1 MGNSYAG
8 QLKTTRFEEVLHNSI
23 EASLRSNSLVPRPIF
38 SQLYLEAEQQ
48 LSALEGGSRA
58 DNEEEEEEGD
68 GALEQNCPPN
78 PYQMHPRPKDAAPRT
93 EQTGERAASALKMV
107 KQMFKEENLTKA
119 GKDLRLVSIS
129 SEPIDIPAG
138 FLLVGAKSP
147 SLPDHLLV
155 CAVDKR
161 FLPDDNGHNA
171 LLGFSGNCV
180 GCGKKGFCYFTEFSN
195 HINLK
200 LTTQPKKQKHLK
212 YYLVRNAQGALTK
225 GPLICWKGSVVTTAP
240 AVGKRTVPQVA
251 SPETK
256 PGEWPPPQPSWLH
269 RSSDGE
275 GVGTLAVISA
285 PGSPAGRVLAS
296 EVIGR
301 CWGGAGADCQ
311 VCLFPAEF
319 RSRQASMGACS
330 SSLFPPLDS
339 SGPPAPFPGEPGLG
353 TTPSAPLGAP
363 QAGILSNSGPPKKR
377 HKGWSPESPS
387 ASDGGYP
394 QGAGNR
400 AKYESAGVTCMPQ
413 VGLVG
418 PASVT
423 FPVVASEEPV
433 SVPDNLLKIC
443 KAKPVIF
450 KGKYSNALGAEGHG
464 NFPYLCG
471 NLNDVVV
478 SPLLYTC
485 YQNSQ
490 SISRAYE
497 QYGAST
503 IQPISE
509 EMQLLLTVYY
519 LVQLDCVR
527 WTLGHSASP
536 QHCPAVWAGQALKPL
551 PPALSLPAADQVPLM
566 EDLEQI
572 FLRSWRES
580 HLTEIR
586 QYQQAP
592 PQPFPPAL
600 GAVAPVTSA
609 QLPWLAGLA
618 ASSCNDS
625 VHVIECTYS
634 LAEGLSE
641 MFRLLIEGKLAKTNY
656 VVIICA
662 CRSAAIDSCI
672 AVTGKYQARILSESL
687 LTPAEYQKEVNY
699 ELVTGK
705 VDSLGAF
712 FSTLC
717 PEGDIDILLDKFHQE
732 NQGLVSSSLAAS
744 SVSKSASLDVGEAP
758 ACTSYHLEPHRI
770 RPFQLAV
777 AQKLLS
783 HVCSIADSSTQ
794 NLDLGSFEKVDFL
807 ICIPP
812 SEVTYQQT
820 LFHVWH
826 SGVLLELGLEKEH
839 VTRQRVEQYVLKLDA
854 EAQTKFKSFLQ
865 HSFQNPHTLFVLIH
879 DHAHWDLVSSAVHN
893 LYSQSDPSVG
903 LVDRLLNCKEVKEA
917 PNIVTLHV
925 TSFPYALQT
934 QHTLVSPYNEIHW
947 PASYSDGVDLYP
959 ENRKYFGL
967 SEFIESTLSG
977 HSLPLLR
984 YDSSFEAMVTA
995 LGKRFPRL
1003 HSAVIR
1009 TFVLVQHYAA
1019 AMMAV
1024 SGLSQM
1030 KNYTSVETLEITQN
1044 LINSPKQ
1051 CPCGHGLMVLLRV
1064 PCSPLAAVA
1073 YERLAHV
1080 RARLALEEHFEIIL
1094 GNPASGI
1101 TIGKHFLKQLKVWQN
1116 IEDAEWR
1123 PQTYLELE
1131 GLPCIL
1137 IFSGM
1142 DPHGESLPRSL
1153 RYCDLRLINSSC
1165 LVRTALE
1172 QELGLAAYFVSS
1184 EPPLEKGAQTEAL
1197 ESDAEKLSS
1206 TDNEDE
1212 ELVTEGSTS
1221 EKRSPVKRE
1230 RSRSHDSASSSLS
1243 SKASSSAPCGESSAG
1258 PSQGERAWSP
1268 PPCGPSEEAK
1278 APGERQTLRAAGGPP
1293 SVISRHSPGLT
1304 PQLDPSLK
1312 SGQRGIQVSALSASS
1327 SGSASSPALP
1337 TAGPLVLQASQ
1348 CSMTKACRQPPVVF
1362 LPKLV
1367 YDMVTSTDG
1376 SGLPKAASLLPS
1388 HSVMWASSFRPL
1400 LSKTMTSTEQSLYY
1414 RQWTVPR
1421 PGHMDY
1427 GNRAEGRVDGFHPRR
1442 LLLSG
1447 PPQIG
1452 KTGAYLQFLS
1462 ILSRMLIRLTEVDV
1476 YDEEEININL
1486 REDSDWHYLQ
1496 LSDPWP
1502 DLELFKKL
1510 PFDYI
1515 IHDPK
1520 YEDAS
1525 LICSHHQSIK
1535 SEDRGTHRKPED
1547 LFVRRQTAR
1556 MRLSK
1561 FAAHNTYHHCEQCH
1575 QYMGFHPRCQLY
1587 ESTLHAFAFSY
1598 SMLGEEIQ
1606 LHFIIPKSKEHHFVF
1621 SQPGGQLESMRL
1633 PLVTDKSHEYIKSPT
1648 FTPTT
1653 GRHEHG
1659 LFNLYHAMDG
1669 ASHLHV
1675 LVVKEYE
1682 MAIYKK
1688 YWPNHIMLVLPSI
1701 FNSAGVGAAHFLI
1714 KELSYHNLELE
1725 RNRQEELG
1733 IKPQDIWPFIVI
1745 SDDSC
1750 VMWNVVDVDSG
1761 GERSRKNVFGLIELT
1776 DMTPASR
1783 HAFSIL
1789 TGTPPRQPARHVQGK
1804 AAAWPAQSA
1813 CRPGDVRLPPSSR
1826 EFSWSE
1832 RNVSLKHIMQHI
1844 EASPNITHYALIGMR
1859 KWSSKT
1865 GSREVREPFSRC
1877 HVHDFIVLNVDLTQ
1891 NVQYNQ
1897 NRFTCDDV
1905 DFNLRVHSAGLLLC
1919 RFNRFS
1925 VMKKQIA
1932 VGGHRSFHITSKVSD
1947 SPMAVVPA
1955 QYICAPDSRH
1965 TFLAAP
1971 AQLLLEKFL
1980 QHHSHCFFPLS
1991 LKNLGHPVLSVDCY
2005 LNLGS
2010 QISVCYVSSRPHS
2023 LNISCS
2029 DFVFSGLLLYLC
2041 DSFVGASFLKKFHF
2055 LKGATLCVICQ
2066 DRNSLRQTVVRLEL
2080 EDEWQFRL
2088 RDEFQTANA
2097 KEDRP
2102 LFFLTGRHI

>member
-23 EASLRSNSLVPRPIF
+23 EASLQSSSLLPRPVF

-48 LSALEGGSRA
+48 LSAPEGGSRV
-58 DNEEEEEEGD
+58 DNEEEEEEGE
-68 GALEQNCPPN
+68 GGLEQNCPPN
-78 PYQMHPRPKDAAPRT
+78 PYQMHPPPEGCCTTDGFC
-93 EQTGERAASALKMV
+93 Q
-107 KQMFKEENLTKA
+107 A

-129 SEPIDIPAG
+129 SEPIDVPAG

-225 GPLICWKGSVVTTAP
+225 GPLICWKGS
-240 AVGKRTVPQVA
+240 
-251 SPETK
+251 
-256 PGEWPPPQPSWLH
+256 
-269 RSSDGE
+269 
-275 GVGTLAVISA
+275 
-285 PGSPAGRVLAS
+285 
-296 EVIGR
+296 
-301 CWGGAGADCQ
+301 
-311 VCLFPAEF
+311 EF
-319 RSRQASMGACS
+319 RSRQTPASTCS
-330 SSLFPPLDS
+330 SSLFPPLES
-339 SGPPAPFPGEPGLG
+339 SGPLATFSSEPIPGTNPSVPMGAQQAGPASDHPSLTAAVGPAVFNGRDSTKHPQLVKNNLSAVPR
-353 TTPSAPLGAP
+353 PSAL
-363 QAGILSNSGPPKKR
+363 GILSNSGPPKKR

-387 ASDGGYP
+387 ATDSGYP
-394 QGAGNR
+394 QGGGNR
-400 AKYESAGVTCMPQ
+400 AKYESAGVSCMPQ

-423 FPVVASEEPV
+423 LPVVASGEPV

-450 KGKYSNALGAEGHG
+450 KGHG

-519 LVQLDCVR
+519 LVQL
-527 WTLGHSASP
+527 
-536 QHCPAVWAGQALKPL
+536 
-551 PPALSLPAADQVPLM
+551 
-566 EDLEQI
+566 
-572 FLRSWRES
+572 
-580 HLTEIR
+580 
-586 QYQQAP
+586 
-592 PQPFPPAL
+592 
-600 GAVAPVTSA
+600 
-609 QLPWLAGLA
+609 
-618 ASSCNDS
+618 
-625 VHVIECTYS
+625 
-634 LAEGLSE
+634 
-641 MFRLLIEGKLAKTNY
+641 
-656 VVIICA
+656 
-662 CRSAAIDSCI
+662 
-672 AVTGKYQARILSESL
+672 GKYQARILSESL
-687 LTPAEYQKEVNY
+687 LTPAEYQKEVDY

-732 NQGLVSSSLAAS
+732 NQGHISSSLTAS
-744 SVSKSASLDVGEAP
+744 SVTKSASLDVGGVP
-758 ACTSYHLEPHRI
+758 VCTSYNLEPHCI

-839 VTRQRVEQYVLKLDA
+839 MTKQRVEQYVLKLDA

-865 HSFQNPHTLFVLIH
+865 NSFQNPHTLFVLIH
-879 DHAHWDLVSSAVHN
+879 DHAHWDLLSSTVHN
-893 LYSQSDPSVG
+893 LYAQSDPSVG
-903 LVDRLLNCKEVKEA
+903 LVDRLLNCREVKEA
-917 PNIVTLHV
+917 ANIVTLHV

-934 QHTLVSPYNEIHW
+934 QHTLISPYNEIHW
-947 PASYSDGVDLYP
+947 PASYSNGVDLYP
-959 ENRKYFGL
+959 ENKKYFGL

-1094 GNPASGI
+1094 GNPSSGI
-1101 TIGKHFLKQLKVWQN
+1101 SVGKHFVKQLKMWQK

-1172 QELGLAAYFVSS
+1172 QELGLAAYFVSN
-1184 EPPLEKGAQTEAL
+1184 EAPLEKGARNDSL

-1212 ELVTEGSTS
+1212 ELVTDGSTS

-1230 RSRSHDSASSSLS
+1230 RSCSHDSASSSLS
-1243 SKASSSAPCGESSAG
+1243 SKASSSALCGESSAQPGG
-1258 PSQGERAWSP
+1258 PSQGERARSP
-1268 PPCGPSEEAK
+1268 QPCGPSEESR
-1278 APGERQTLRAAGGPP
+1278 APGERQRLRANRGPP
-1293 SVISRHSPGLT
+1293 SAISRHSPGLA
-1304 PQLDPSLK
+1304 PQPDCSLK
-1312 SGQRGIQVSALSASS
+1312 TSQRSIQVSVTSLSSQLSS
-1327 SGSASSPALP
+1327 SGSSSSCTVPAAS
-1337 TAGPLVLQASQ
+1337 TLVLQAPQ
-1348 CSMTKACRQPPVVF
+1348 CSMTKACQQPPIVF

-1367 YDMVTSTDG
+1367 YDMVTSTDS

-1421 PGHMDY
+1421 PSHMDY
-1427 GNRAEGRVDGFHPRR
+1427 GNRAEGRVDSFHPRR

-1476 YDEEEININL
+1476 YDEEEININF
-1486 REDSDWHYLQ
+1486 REESDWHYVQ

-1535 SEDRGTHRKPED
+1535 SEDRGMSRKPED
-1547 LFVRRQTAR
+1547 LYVRRHTAR

-1561 FAAHNTYHHCEQCH
+1561 YAAYNTYHHCEQCH
-1575 QYMGFHPRCQLY
+1575 QYMGFHPRYQLY

-1633 PLVTDKSHEYIKSPT
+1633 PLVTDKSHECIKSPT

-1733 IKPQDIWPFIVI
+1733 IRPQDIWPFIVI

-1750 VMWNVVDVDSG
+1750 VMWNVVDVDGG
-1761 GERSRKNVFGLIELT
+1761 GER
-1776 DMTPASR
+1776 
-1783 HAFSIL
+1783 
-1789 TGTPPRQPARHVQGK
+1789 
-1804 AAAWPAQSA
+1804 
-1813 CRPGDVRLPPSSR
+1813 SSR

-1859 KWSSKT
+1859 KWSSKA
-1865 GSREVREPFSRC
+1865 GSQEVREPFSRC
-1877 HVHDFIVLNVDLTQ
+1877 HVHDFVVLNVDLTQ

-1932 VGGHRSFHITSKVSD
+1932 VGGHRSFHITSKVAD
-1947 SPMAVVPA
+1947 NPMAIVPA
-1955 QYICAPDSRH
+1955 QYICAPDSKH

-1980 QHHSHCFFPLS
+1980 QHHSHRFFPLS
-1991 LKNLGHPVLSVDCY
+1991 LKNHGHPVLSVDCY

-2029 DFVFSGLLLYLC
+2029 DFLFSGLLLYLC
-2041 DSFVGASFLKKFHF
+2041 DSFVGAGFLKKFHF

>member
-1 MGNSYAG
+1 MCCLKRPAFCQQPPSSLLKMGNSYAG

-23 EASLRSNSLVPRPIF
+23 EASLRSNSLVPRPVF

-58 DNEEEEEEGD
+58 DNEDEEEEGE
-68 GALEQNCPPN
+68 GALEPTCPPN
-78 PYQMHPRPKDAAPRT
+78 PYQMHPPPEGCCTTDGFC
-93 EQTGERAASALKMV
+93 Q
-107 KQMFKEENLTKA
+107 A

-129 SEPIDIPAG
+129 SEPIDVPAG

-155 CAVDKR
+155 CAVDRR

-225 GPLICWKGSVVTTAP
+225 GPLICWKGS
-240 AVGKRTVPQVA
+240 
-251 SPETK
+251 
-256 PGEWPPPQPSWLH
+256 
-269 RSSDGE
+269 
-275 GVGTLAVISA
+275 
-285 PGSPAGRVLAS
+285 
-296 EVIGR
+296 
-301 CWGGAGADCQ
+301 
-311 VCLFPAEF
+311 EF
-319 RSRQASMGACS
+319 RSRQTAASTGS
-330 SSLFPPLDS
+330 SSVFPPAES
-339 SGPPAPFPGEPGLG
+339 SGPLATFSGEPIPG
-353 TTPSAPLGAP
+353 TTPSIPMGAQ
-363 QAGILSNSGPPKKR
+363 QAGAASEHPSLTAAVGPAVLNGKDSPKHQQLVKNDPSAMPRPSALGILSNSGPPKKR

-387 ASDGGYP
+387 TTDGGYS
-394 QGAGNR
+394 QGGGNR
-400 AKYESAGVTCMPQ
+400 AKHESAGMSCMPQ

-418 PASVT
+418 PAPVT
-423 FPVVASEEPV
+423 FPVVASGEPV

-450 KGKYSNALGAEGHG
+450 KGHG

-519 LVQLDCVR
+519 LVQL
-527 WTLGHSASP
+527 
-536 QHCPAVWAGQALKPL
+536 
-551 PPALSLPAADQVPLM
+551 AADQVPLM

-586 QYQQAP
+586 QYQQ
-592 PQPFPPAL
+592 PQPCPPAPS
-600 GAVAPVTSA
+600 AVAPVTSA

-625 VHVIECTYS
+625 VHIIECTYS

-641 MFRLLIEGKLAKTNY
+641 MFRLLVEGKLAKTNY
-656 VVIICA
+656 VVIVRA
-662 CRSAAIDSCI
+662 CRSPAIDSCV

-732 NQGLVSSSLAAS
+732 NQGHIPSSITAS
-744 SVSKSASLDVGEAP
+744 SVTKSASLDVGGAP
-758 ACTSYHLEPHRI
+758 ACTSYNLEPHHI

-839 VTRQRVEQYVLKLDA
+839 MTKQRVEQYVLKLDA

-865 HSFQNPHTLFVLIH
+865 NSFQNPHTLFVLIH

-893 LYSQSDPSVG
+893 LYSQSDPAVG
-903 LVDRLLNCKEVKEA
+903 LVDRLLNCREVKEA

-934 QHTLVSPYNEIHW
+934 QHTLISPYNEIHW
-947 PASYSDGVDLYP
+947 PASYSHGVDLYP
-959 ENRKYFGL
+959 ENKKYFGL

-1030 KNYTSVETLEITQN
+1030 KDYTSVETLEITQN

-1094 GNPASGI
+1094 GNPSSGI
-1101 TIGKHFLKQLKVWQN
+1101 TIGKHFVKQLKTWQK

-1172 QELGLAAYFVSS
+1172 QELGLAAYFVSN
-1184 EPPLEKGAQTEAL
+1184 EVPLEKGARNEPL

-1212 ELVTEGSTS
+1212 ELVTEGSIS

-1243 SKASSSAPCGESSAG
+1243 SKASSSAPCGESSAQPVA
-1258 PSQGERAWSP
+1258 PSQGERARSP
-1268 PPCGPSEEAK
+1268 QSCGPSEETR
-1278 APGERQTLRAAGGPP
+1278 APGDRQRPHASRGPP
-1293 SVISRHSPGLT
+1293 PVISRRSPGPT
-1304 PQLDPSLK
+1304 PQPDSGLRT
-1312 SGQRGIQVSALSASS
+1312 GQRSVQASVTVSSSQLSS
-1327 SGSASSPALP
+1327 SGSSSSSMTPA
-1337 TAGPLVLQASQ
+1337 AGTLVLQASQ
-1348 CSMTKACRQPPVVF
+1348 CSMSKACRQPPIVF

-1367 YDMVTSTDG
+1367 YDMVTATDS

-1421 PGHMDY
+1421 PSHMDY
-1427 GNRAEGRVDGFHPRR
+1427 GNRAEGRVDSFHPRR

-1486 REDSDWHYLQ
+1486 REESDWHYLQ

-1525 LICSHHQSIK
+1525 LICSHLQSIK
-1535 SEDRGTHRKPED
+1535 SEDRGMSRKPEE
-1547 LFVRRQTAR
+1547 LYVRRQTAR

-1561 FAAHNTYHHCEQCH
+1561 YAAYNTYHHCEQCH
-1575 QYMGFHPRCQLY
+1575 QYMGFHPRYQLY

-1750 VMWNVVDVDSG
+1750 VMWNVVDVDCG
-1761 GERSRKNVFGLIELT
+1761 GERSREL
-1776 DMTPASR
+1776 
-1783 HAFSIL
+1783 
-1789 TGTPPRQPARHVQGK
+1789 
-1804 AAAWPAQSA
+1804 
-1813 CRPGDVRLPPSSR
+1813 
-1826 EFSWSE
+1826 SWSE
-1832 RNVSLKHIMQHI
+1832 RNVSLKYIMQHI

-1865 GSREVREPFSRC
+1865 GSSEVREPFSRC
-1877 HVHDFIVLNVDLTQ
+1877 HVHDFLILNVDLTQ

-1897 NRFTCDDV
+1897 NRFMCDDV

-1947 SPMAVVPA
+1947 NAAAVVPA
-1955 QYICAPDSRH
+1955 QYICAPDSKH

-1971 AQLLLEKFL
+1971 AQLLLEKFF
-1980 QHHSHCFFPLS
+1980 QHHSHRFFPLS
-1991 LKNLGHPVLSVDCY
+1991 LKNHSHPVLSVDCY

-2029 DFVFSGLLLYLC
+2029 DFMFSGLLLYLC

>member
-8 QLKTTRFEEVLHNSI
+8 QLKSTRFEEVLHNSI
-23 EASLRSNSLVPRPIF
+23 EASLRSNTLVPRPIF

-48 LSALEGGSRA
+48 LSSLEGGGRV
-58 DNEEEEEEGD
+58 DNED
-68 GALEQNCPPN
+68 
-78 PYQMHPRPKDAAPRT
+78 
-93 EQTGERAASALKMV
+93 
-107 KQMFKEENLTKA
+107 EENEGEGGVEPSSPSNAYQLPPPPEGCCTTDGFCQA

-129 SEPIDIPAG
+129 KEPIEVPAG

-147 SLPDHLLV
+147 SLPGHLLV

-200 LTTQPKKQKHLK
+200 LSTQPKKQKHLK
-212 YYLVRNAQGALTK
+212 YYLARNAQGALTK
-225 GPLICWKGSVVTTAP
+225 GPLICWKGS
-240 AVGKRTVPQVA
+240 
-251 SPETK
+251 
-256 PGEWPPPQPSWLH
+256 
-269 RSSDGE
+269 
-275 GVGTLAVISA
+275 
-285 PGSPAGRVLAS
+285 
-296 EVIGR
+296 
-301 CWGGAGADCQ
+301 
-311 VCLFPAEF
+311 EF
-319 RSRQASMGACS
+319 RSRQNSTNTCS
-330 SSLFPPLDS
+330 SSLFPPLES
-339 SGPPAPFPGEPGLG
+339 SGSPAAFPSEPVPG
-353 TTPSAPLGAP
+353 TNPSVPVGAQ
-363 QAGILSNSGPPKKR
+363 QAGLASDHPSVTTATGPTVFNGKDSPKHPQLMKNSLSILPRPSSLGILPNSGPPKKR
-377 HKGWSPESPS
+377 HKGWSPESKS
-387 ASDGGYP
+387 STDGCFP
-394 QGAGNR
+394 QGSGNR
-400 AKYESAGVTCMPQ
+400 AKQEDTCIPYVPQ
-413 VGLVG
+413 PGLVG
-418 PASVT
+418 PASVA
-423 FPVVASEEPV
+423 FPVVASGEPV

-450 KGKYSNALGAEGHG
+450 KGHG

-471 NLNDVVV
+471 NLNDVVI

-490 SISRAYE
+490 SLSRAYE
-497 QYGAST
+497 QHGAST
-503 IQPISE
+503 MQPISE
-509 EMQLLLTVYY
+509 ETQLLLTVYY
-519 LVQLDCVR
+519 LVQL
-527 WTLGHSASP
+527 
-536 QHCPAVWAGQALKPL
+536 
-551 PPALSLPAADQVPLM
+551 AADQVPLM

-586 QYQQAP
+586 QHQQVP
-592 PQPFPPAL
+592 PQPFPPAP
-600 GAVAPVTSA
+600 GTAAPVTSA

-625 VHVIECTYS
+625 VHVIECAYS

-641 MFRLLIEGKLAKTNY
+641 MFRLLIEGKLSKTNY

-662 CRSAAIDSCI
+662 CRNTAIDSCI

-687 LTPAEYQKEVNY
+687 LSPAEYQREVHY

-712 FSTLC
+712 FSSLC

-732 NQGLVSSSLAAS
+732 NQGHVSSSFTAS
-744 SVSKSASLDVGEAP
+744 STKKSAVLDASGVP
-758 ACTSYHLEPHRI
+758 VCTSYHLEPRGV

-807 ICIPP
+807 ICTPP

-820 LFHVWH
+820 VFHVWH
-826 SGVLLELGLEKEH
+826 SGVLLELGLEKEP
-839 VTRQRVEQYVLKLDA
+839 VTKQRAEQHVLKLDT
-854 EAQTKFKSFLQ
+854 EAQARFQAFLQ
-865 HSFQNPHTLFVLIH
+865 NSFQNPHTLFVLIH

-893 LYSQSDPSVG
+893 IYSQSDPSVG
-903 LVDRLLNCKEVKEA
+903 LVDRLLNCREVKEA

-934 QHTLVSPYNEIHW
+934 QHTLISPYNEIHW
-947 PASYSDGVDLYP
+947 PISYSNGVDLYH
-959 ENRKYFGL
+959 ENKKYFGL
-967 SEFIESTLSG
+967 SEFIDATLSG

-1024 SGLSQM
+1024 SGLPQM
-1030 KNYTSVETLEITQN
+1030 KNHTSVETLEITQN
-1044 LINSPKQ
+1044 LLNSPKQ

-1080 RARLALEEHFEIIL
+1080 RARLCLEEHFEIIL
-1094 GNPASGI
+1094 GHPSSGI
-1101 TIGKHFLKQLKVWQN
+1101 TVGKHFVKQLKMWQK

-1172 QELGLAAYFVSS
+1172 QELGLAAYFVSNDI
-1184 EPPLEKGAQTEAL
+1184 PLEKGAKNEAL
-1197 ESDAEKLSS
+1197 ESDGEKLSS
-1206 TDNEDE
+1206 TDEDE
-1212 ELVTEGSTS
+1212 EAGMEGCFEAGSTS

-1230 RSRSHDSASSSLS
+1230 RSHSHDSASSSLS
-1243 SKASSSAPCGESSAG
+1243 SKASGSVLYGEPLVQVSG
-1258 PSQGERAWSP
+1258 PPQGELARSP
-1268 PPCGPSEEAK
+1268 PPCVPAEEGRT
-1278 APGERQTLRAAGGPP
+1278 PGEVQRLRVSQGPT
-1293 SVISRHSPGLT
+1293 VMNRHSPGLA
-1304 PQLDPSLK
+1304 PQPDSSLRT
-1312 SGQRGIQVSALSASS
+1312 GQRSLQVPAAPSSQLSSSS
-1327 SGSASSPALP
+1327 SGPSSTCAVS
-1337 TAGPLVLQASQ
+1337 TANVLVLQAPQ
-1348 CSMTKACRQPPVVF
+1348 CSMAKACRQPPIVF

-1367 YDMVTSTDG
+1367 YDMLVSTDS
-1376 SGLPKAASLLPS
+1376 SGLPKSASLLPS
-1388 HSVMWASSFRPL
+1388 PSVMWTSSFRPL

-1421 PGHMDY
+1421 PSHMDY
-1427 GNRAEGRVDGFHPRR
+1427 GNRAEGHVDSFHPRR

-1476 YDEEEININL
+1476 YDEEEINTSL
-1486 REDSDWHYLQ
+1486 QEESDWHYLQ
-1496 LSDPWP
+1496 LTDPWP
-1502 DLELFKKL
+1502 DLELFQKI

-1525 LICSHHQSIK
+1525 LICSHHRSIK
-1535 SEDRGTHRKPED
+1535 SEDREMSRKPED
-1547 LFVRRQTAR
+1547 LYVRRQTAR

-1561 FAAHNTYHHCEQCH
+1561 YAAYNTYHHCEQCH
-1575 QYMGFHPRCQLY
+1575 QYMGFHPHYQLY

-1633 PLVTDKSHEYIKSPT
+1633 PLVTDKNHECIKSPT

-1669 ASHLHV
+1669 ANHLHV

-1714 KELSYHNLELE
+1714 KELCYHNLELE

-1733 IKPQDIWPFIVI
+1733 VKPQDIWPFIVI

-1750 VMWNVVDVDSG
+1750 VMWNMADVDCA
-1761 GERSRKNVFGLIELT
+1761 GER
-1776 DMTPASR
+1776 
-1783 HAFSIL
+1783 
-1789 TGTPPRQPARHVQGK
+1789 
-1804 AAAWPAQSA
+1804 
-1813 CRPGDVRLPPSSR
+1813 SR

-1832 RNVSLKHIMQHI
+1832 RNVSLKYVMQHI

-1859 KWSSKT
+1859 KWASKT
-1865 GSREVREPFSRC
+1865 RSREVQEPFSRC
-1877 HVHDFIVLNVDLTQ
+1877 HVHDFIILNVDLTQ

-1925 VMKKQIA
+1925 VMKKQIV
-1932 VGGHRSFHITSKVSD
+1932 VGGHRSFHVTSKVSD
-1947 SPMAVVPA
+1947 SSVAIVPS
-1955 QYICAPDSRH
+1955 QYICAPDSKH

-1980 QHHSHCFFPLS
+1980 QYHSHRFFPLS
-1991 LKNLGHPVLSVDCY
+1991 LKNHSRPVLSVDCY
-2005 LNLGS
+2005 LNLGP

-2029 DFVFSGLLLYLC
+2029 DMTFSGLLLYLC
-2041 DSFVGASFLKKFHF
+2041 DSFVGANFLKKFHF

-2097 KEDRP
+2097 KEDKP
-2102 LFFLTGRHI
+2102 LFFLTGRHV

>member
-1 MGNSYAG
+1 
-8 QLKTTRFEEVLHNSI
+8 
-23 EASLRSNSLVPRPIF
+23 
-38 SQLYLEAEQQ
+38 
-48 LSALEGGSRA
+48 
-58 DNEEEEEEGD
+58 
-68 GALEQNCPPN
+68 
-78 PYQMHPRPKDAAPRT
+78 
-93 EQTGERAASALKMV
+93 
-107 KQMFKEENLTKA
+107 
-119 GKDLRLVSIS
+119 
-129 SEPIDIPAG
+129 
-138 FLLVGAKSP
+138 
-147 SLPDHLLV
+147 
-155 CAVDKR
+155 
-161 FLPDDNGHNA
+161 
-171 LLGFSGNCV
+171 
-180 GCGKKGFCYFTEFSN
+180 
-195 HINLK
+195 
-200 LTTQPKKQKHLK
+200 
-212 YYLVRNAQGALTK
+212 
-225 GPLICWKGSVVTTAP
+225 
-240 AVGKRTVPQVA
+240 
-251 SPETK
+251 
-256 PGEWPPPQPSWLH
+256 
-269 RSSDGE
+269 
-275 GVGTLAVISA
+275 
-285 PGSPAGRVLAS
+285 
-296 EVIGR
+296 
-301 CWGGAGADCQ
+301 
-311 VCLFPAEF
+311 
-319 RSRQASMGACS
+319 
-330 SSLFPPLDS
+330 
-339 SGPPAPFPGEPGLG
+339 
-353 TTPSAPLGAP
+353 
-363 QAGILSNSGPPKKR
+363 
-377 HKGWSPESPS
+377 
-387 ASDGGYP
+387 
-394 QGAGNR
+394 
-400 AKYESAGVTCMPQ
+400 MPQ

-418 PASVT
+418 PASVA
-423 FPVVASEEPV
+423 FPVVASGEPV

-450 KGKYSNALGAEGHG
+450 KGHGH
-464 NFPYLCG
+464 FPYLCG

-490 SISRAYE
+490 SISRAYG

-519 LVQLDCVR
+519 LVQL
-527 WTLGHSASP
+527 
-536 QHCPAVWAGQALKPL
+536 
-551 PPALSLPAADQVPLM
+551 
-566 EDLEQI
+566 
-572 FLRSWRES
+572 
-580 HLTEIR
+580 
-586 QYQQAP
+586 
-592 PQPFPPAL
+592 
-600 GAVAPVTSA
+600 
-609 QLPWLAGLA
+609 
-618 ASSCNDS
+618 
-625 VHVIECTYS
+625 
-634 LAEGLSE
+634 
-641 MFRLLIEGKLAKTNY
+641 
-656 VVIICA
+656 
-662 CRSAAIDSCI
+662 
-672 AVTGKYQARILSESL
+672 GKYQARILSESL

-732 NQGLVSSSLAAS
+732 NQGQISSSLTAS
-744 SVSKSASLDVGEAP
+744 SVTKSASLDVGGTP
-758 ACTSYHLEPHRI
+758 VCTSYHLEPHRI

-839 VTRQRVEQYVLKLDA
+839 MTKQTVEQYVLKLDA
-854 EAQTKFKSFLQ
+854 QAQTKFKSFLQ
-865 HSFQNPHTLFVLIH
+865 NSFQNPHTLFVLIH
-879 DHAHWDLVSSAVHN
+879 DHAHWDLVSSTVHD

-903 LVDRLLNCKEVKEA
+903 LVDRLLNCREVKEA
-917 PNIVTLHV
+917 PNVVMLHV

-934 QHTLVSPYNEIHW
+934 QHTLISPYNEIHW
-947 PASYSDGVDLYP
+947 PASYSNGVDLYP
-959 ENRKYFGL
+959 ENKKYFGL

-1009 TFVLVQHYAA
+1009 TFVLVQHYTA

-1094 GNPASGI
+1094 GNPSSGI
-1101 TIGKHFLKQLKVWQN
+1101 TIGKHFLKQLKMWQK

-1153 RYCDLRLINSSC
+1153 RYCDLRLMDSSC

-1184 EPPLEKGAQTEAL
+1184 EAPLEKGARSEAL

-1212 ELVTEGSTS
+1212 EVVTEGSTS

-1243 SKASSSAPCGESSAG
+1243 SKASGSARCGGSPAQAQPAG
-1258 PSQGERAWSP
+1258 PSRGDRARSP
-1268 PPCGPSEEAK
+1268 QPCGPAEEGR
-1278 APGERQTLRAAGGPP
+1278 APGERQRLRAGRGPP
-1293 SVISRHSPGLT
+1293 SVISGHGPGLA
-1304 PQLDPSLK
+1304 PQPDPGLK
-1312 SGQRGIQVSALSASS
+1312 TGQWSIQVSVPSSSS
-1327 SGSASSPALP
+1327 SGSSSSSAMPA
-1337 TAGPLVLQASQ
+1337 AGPLVLRAAQ
-1348 CSMTKACRQPPVVF
+1348 CSMTKACRRPPVVF

-1421 PGHMDY
+1421 PSHMDY
-1427 GNRAEGRVDGFHPRR
+1427 GSRAEGRVDGFHPRR

-1486 REDSDWHYLQ
+1486 REESDWHYLQ

-1525 LICSHHQSIK
+1525 LICSHHRSIK
-1535 SEDRGTHRKPED
+1535 SEDRGTRRKPED

-1561 FAAHNTYHHCEQCH
+1561 YAAYNTYHHCEQCH
-1575 QYMGFHPRCQLY
+1575 QYMGFHPRYQLY

-1606 LHFIIPKSKEHHFVF
+1606 LHFIIPKSKERHFVF
-1621 SQPGGQLESMRL
+1621 SQPGGQLASMRL

-1714 KELSYHNLELE
+1714 KELCYHNLELE

-1750 VMWNVVDVDSG
+1750 VMWNVVDVDCG
-1761 GERSRKNVFGLIELT
+1761 GER
-1776 DMTPASR
+1776 
-1783 HAFSIL
+1783 
-1789 TGTPPRQPARHVQGK
+1789 
-1804 AAAWPAQSA
+1804 
-1813 CRPGDVRLPPSSR
+1813 SR

-1865 GSREVREPFSRC
+1865 GSREVREPFTRC

-1891 NVQYNQ
+1891 NVQYGQ
-1897 NRFTCDDV
+1897 NRFMCDDV

-1932 VGGHRSFHITSKVSD
+1932 VGGHRSFPITSKVSD
-1947 SPMAVVPA
+1947 SPMAIVPA
-1955 QYICAPDSRH
+1955 QYICAPDSKH

-1980 QHHSHCFFPLS
+1980 QHHSHRFFPLS
-1991 LKNLGHPVLSVDCY
+1991 LKNHGHPVLSVDCY

-2023 LNISCS
+2023 LNVSCS
-2029 DFVFSGLLLYLC
+2029 DFLFSGLLLYLC
-2041 DSFVGASFLKKFHF
+2041 DSFVGAGFLKKFHF

-2066 DRNSLRQTVVRLEL
+2066 DRSSLRQTVVRLEL

-2102 LFFLTGRHI
+2102 LFLLTGRHL

>member
-23 EASLRSNSLVPRPIF
+23 EASLRSNNLVPRPIF

-48 LSALEGGSRA
+48 LSSLEAGSRA
-58 DNEEEEEEGD
+58 DNEEEEEEEEEEGSESSSPPVAYQVKPPPEGCCTTD
-68 GALEQNCPPN
+68 GFCQ
-78 PYQMHPRPKDAAPRT
+78 
-93 EQTGERAASALKMV
+93 
-107 KQMFKEENLTKA
+107 A

-129 SEPIDIPAG
+129 NEHIEVPSG

-147 SLPDHLLV
+147 NLPDHLLV

-212 YYLVRNAQGALTK
+212 YYLVRNAQGTLTK
-225 GPLICWKGSVVTTAP
+225 GSVICWKG
-240 AVGKRTVPQVA
+240 
-251 SPETK
+251 
-256 PGEWPPPQPSWLH
+256 
-269 RSSDGE
+269 
-275 GVGTLAVISA
+275 
-285 PGSPAGRVLAS
+285 
-296 EVIGR
+296 
-301 CWGGAGADCQ
+301 
-311 VCLFPAEF
+311 AEF
-319 RSRQASMGACS
+319 RGRQSSSSTCS
-330 SSLFPPLDS
+330 STSFQLPES
-339 SGPPAPFPGEPGLG
+339 SGLLGSTSSETLPAAN
-353 TTPSAPLGAP
+353 PSAPAGNQQTAAAVDHTPSTAAFSAAIYNGKESPKQQLVKNNLSALTRPSVLGT
-363 QAGILSNSGPPKKR
+363 LTNTGPPKKR

-387 ASDGGYP
+387 STETWNLQLNPQAPNRIKNDGGSLSSLP
-394 QGAGNR
+394 H
-400 AKYESAGVTCMPQ
+400 SA
-413 VGLVG
+413 LVG
-418 PASVT
+418 PASSPMVG
-423 FPVVASEEPV
+423 SGEPV

-450 KGKYSNALGAEGHG
+450 KGHG

-471 NLNDVVV
+471 NINDVIV
-478 SPLLYTC
+478 SPLLYAC
-485 YQNSQ
+485 YRNSQ
-490 SISRAYE
+490 SLSRAYE

-519 LVQLDCVR
+519 LVQL
-527 WTLGHSASP
+527 AS
-536 QHCPAVWAGQALKPL
+536 
-551 PPALSLPAADQVPLM
+551 DQVPLI

-572 FLRSWRES
+572 FMRSWRES
-580 HLTEIR
+580 HLSEIR
-586 QYQQAP
+586 QYQQAV
-592 PQPFPPAL
+592 PQTFPQVPSQIA
-600 GAVAPVTSA
+600 AVTSA

-625 VHVIECTYS
+625 VHIIECSYS
-634 LAEGLSE
+634 LSEGLSE
-641 MFRLLIEGKLAKTNY
+641 MFRLLIEGKLVKTNY

-662 CRSAAIDSCI
+662 NRNRAIDSCI
-672 AVTGKYQARILSESL
+672 VITGKYQARVLSESML
-687 LTPAEYQKEVNY
+687 SPSDYQKEVNY
-699 ELVTGK
+699 QLVTGK
-705 VDSLGAF
+705 VETLGSF

-717 PEGDIDILLDKFHQE
+717 PEGDIDLLLEKFYQE
-732 NQGLVSSSLAAS
+732 NQGHISSSL
-744 SVSKSASLDVGEAP
+744 SASVNKPTAMNGTGEAM
-758 ACTSYHLEPHRI
+758 CTSYEIERHQI

-783 HVCSIADSSTQ
+783 HICSIADSSTQ
-794 NLDLGSFEKVDFL
+794 NLDLGSFEKIDFL
-807 ICIPP
+807 ICVPP

-820 LFHVWH
+820 LFHLWH
-826 SGVLLELGLEKEH
+826 SGILLELGLEKEH
-839 VTRQRVEQYVLKLDA
+839 LTKQRVEQYVMKLDA
-854 EAQTKFKSFLQ
+854 EAQIKFKVFLQ
-865 HSFQNPHTLFVLIH
+865 NSMQNPHTLFVLIH
-879 DHAHWDLVSSAVHN
+879 DHAHWDLMSAMHS
-893 LYSQSDPSVG
+893 LYPQTDLSTG
-903 LVDRLLNCKEVKEA
+903 LVDRLLNCREVKEA

-934 QHTLVSPYNEIHW
+934 QHTHISPYNEIHW
-947 PASYSDGVDLYP
+947 PSSYSNGVDLYH
-959 ENRKYFGL
+959 ENKKYFGL

-977 HSLPLLR
+977 HSIPLLR
-984 YDSSFEAMVTA
+984 YDSSFEAMVMA

-1009 TFVLVQHYAA
+1009 TFVLIQHYSA

-1024 SGLSQM
+1024 CGLSQM

-1044 LINSPKQ
+1044 LINSSRQ
-1051 CPCGHGLMVLLRV
+1051 CPSGHGLMVVLRI
-1064 PCSPLAAVA
+1064 PCTPLAAVA
-1073 YERLAHV
+1073 YERLYNV
-1080 RARLALEEHFEIIL
+1080 RERLALEDNFEIIL
-1094 GNPASGI
+1094 GNPNSGI
-1101 TIGKHFLKQLKVWQN
+1101 TVGKRFVEQLKVWQK
-1116 IEDAEWR
+1116 IEDVDWR

-1142 DPHGESLPRSL
+1142 DPQGESLPRSL
-1153 RYCDLRLINSSC
+1153 RYCDLRLINSSS
-1165 LVRTALE
+1165 LVRTTLE

-1184 EPPLEKGAQTEAL
+1184 EIHTEKAVVNDVL
-1197 ESDAEKLSS
+1197 ESDPEKLSS

-1212 ELVTEGSTS
+1212 EITMEGSTS
-1221 EKRSPVKRE
+1221 EKRSTMKRE
-1230 RSRSHDSASSSLS
+1230 RSCSHDSASSSLS
-1243 SKASSSAPCGESSAG
+1243 SKASSKTLRSSLESSPLTAAGDTAKSPHHVLSNSSEETTNNSERQKQKVDKGAQTTISKHLPSVTEQPDTKQNIKSAQISITSSSSSPFSSSTSSSAPTHNSFIL
-1258 PSQGERAWSP
+1258 
-1268 PPCGPSEEAK
+1268 
-1278 APGERQTLRAAGGPP
+1278 QT
-1293 SVISRHSPGLT
+1293 
-1304 PQLDPSLK
+1304 
-1312 SGQRGIQVSALSASS
+1312 
-1327 SGSASSPALP
+1327 
-1337 TAGPLVLQASQ
+1337 SQ
-1348 CSMTKACRQPPVVF
+1348 CSMTKASKQPPIVF

-1367 YDMVTSTDG
+1367 YDIITSTDS
-1376 SGLPKAASLLPS
+1376 SGLPKSSSLLPY

-1400 LSKTMTSTEQSLYY
+1400 MSKMMTCTEQSLYY
-1414 RQWTVPR
+1414 RQWTVPK
-1421 PGHMDY
+1421 PIHMDY
-1427 GNRAEGRVDGFHPRR
+1427 NNRTEGRMDTFHPRR

-1476 YDEEEININL
+1476 YDEEEININIK
-1486 REDSDWHYLQ
+1486 EESDQCYHQ
-1496 LSDPWP
+1496 PGDMWP
-1502 DLELFKKL
+1502 ALETFKKM
-1510 PFDYI
+1510 PFDYT

-1525 LICSHHQSIK
+1525 LICSKVQTIN
-1535 SEDRGTHRKPED
+1535 SEDRSVSRRQED
-1547 LFVRRQTAR
+1547 MYTRRQTTR

-1561 FAAHNTYHHCEQCH
+1561 YAAYNTYHHCEQCH
-1575 QYMGFHPRCQLY
+1575 QYMGFNPRYQIY

-1621 SQPGGQLESMRL
+1621 SQPGRQLESMRL
-1633 PLVTDKSHEYIKSPT
+1633 PLVTDKSEDYIKSPT

-1750 VMWNVVDVDSG
+1750 VMWNAVEVDCSG
-1761 GERSRKNVFGLIELT
+1761 DRKSGFT
-1776 DMTPASR
+1776 WT
-1783 HAFSIL
+1783 
-1789 TGTPPRQPARHVQGK
+1789 
-1804 AAAWPAQSA
+1804 
-1813 CRPGDVRLPPSSR
+1813 
-1826 EFSWSE
+1826 E
-1832 RNVSLKHIMQHI
+1832 RNVSLKQILQHV
-1844 EASPNITHYALIGMR
+1844 EGTPNVTHYALIGMR

-1865 GSREVREPFSRC
+1865 NSAEINEPFSCC
-1877 HVHDFIVLNVDLTQ
+1877 HVHDFIMLNVDLTQ

-1905 DFNLRVHSAGLLLC
+1905 DFNLRVHSAGLLIC
-1919 RFNRFS
+1919 RFNHFS

-1932 VGGHRSFHITSKVSD
+1932 VGGQRSFHIKSKVSD
-1947 SPMAVVPA
+1947 TPVSICPA
-1955 QYICAPDSRH
+1955 QYICAPDSKH

-1971 AQLLLEKFL
+1971 AQLLLEKYL
-1980 QHHSHCFFPLS
+1980 QYHSHRFFPLS
-1991 LKNLGHPVLSVDCY
+1991 LKNYSHPVLSVDCY
-2005 LNLGS
+2005 LNLGP
-2010 QISVCYVSSRPHS
+2010 QIAVCYVSSRPHS
-2023 LNISCS
+2023 LNISS
-2029 DFVFSGLLLYLC
+2029 SGLTFSGLLLYLC
-2041 DSFVGASFLKKFHF
+2041 DSFVVASFLKKFHF

>member
-23 EASLRSNSLVPRPIF
+23 EASLRSNNLVPRPIF

-48 LSALEGGSRA
+48 LAALEGGSRV
-58 DNEEEEEEGD
+58 DNEEEEEEGE
-68 GALEQNCPPN
+68 GGLETNSPPN
-78 PYQMHPRPKDAAPRT
+78 PFQLHPPPEGCCTTDGFC
-93 EQTGERAASALKMV
+93 Q
-107 KQMFKEENLTKA
+107 A

-129 SEPIDIPAG
+129 NEPIDVPVG

-171 LLGFSGNCV
+171 LLG
-180 GCGKKGFCYFTEFSN
+180 
-195 HINLK
+195 
-200 LTTQPKKQKHLK
+200 
-212 YYLVRNAQGALTK
+212 
-225 GPLICWKGSVVTTAP
+225 
-240 AVGKRTVPQVA
+240 
-251 SPETK
+251 
-256 PGEWPPPQPSWLH
+256 
-269 RSSDGE
+269 
-275 GVGTLAVISA
+275 
-285 PGSPAGRVLAS
+285 
-296 EVIGR
+296 
-301 CWGGAGADCQ
+301 
-311 VCLFPAEF
+311 
-319 RSRQASMGACS
+319 
-330 SSLFPPLDS
+330 
-339 SGPPAPFPGEPGLG
+339 
-353 TTPSAPLGAP
+353 
-363 QAGILSNSGPPKKR
+363 ILSNSGPPKKR

-387 ASDGGYP
+387 APDGGYP
-394 QGAGNR
+394 QGGGNR
-400 AKYESAGVTCMPQ
+400 AKYESAGVSCVPQ

-423 FPVVASEEPV
+423 FPVVASGEPV

-450 KGKYSNALGAEGHG
+450 KGHG

-490 SISRAYE
+490 SVSRAYE
-497 QYGAST
+497 QYGASA

-519 LVQLDCVR
+519 LVQL
-527 WTLGHSASP
+527 
-536 QHCPAVWAGQALKPL
+536 
-551 PPALSLPAADQVPLM
+551 AADQVPLM

-592 PQPFPPAL
+592 PQPFPPAPS
-600 GAVAPVTSA
+600 AAAPVTSA
-609 QLPWLAGLA
+609 QLPWLASLA

-625 VHVIECTYS
+625 VHVIECAYS

-641 MFRLLIEGKLAKTNY
+641 MFRLLVEGKLAKTNY

-732 NQGLVSSSLAAS
+732 NQGHISSSLTAS
-744 SVSKSASLDVGEAP
+744 SVTKAASLDVSGTP
-758 ACTSYHLEPHRI
+758 VCTSYHLEPHSI

-839 VTRQRVEQYVLKLDA
+839 MTKQRVEQYVLKLDA
-854 EAQTKFKSFLQ
+854 EAQTKFKAFLQ
-865 HSFQNPHTLFVLIH
+865 NSFQNPHTLFVLIH
-879 DHAHWDLVSSAVHN
+879 DHAHWDLVSAVHN

-903 LVDRLLNCKEVKEA
+903 LVDRLLNCREVKEA

-934 QHTLVSPYNEIHW
+934 QHTLISPYNEIHW
-947 PASYSDGVDLYP
+947 PASCSNGVDLYH
-959 ENRKYFGL
+959 ENKKYFGL

-1019 AMMAV
+1019 ALMAV
-1024 SGLSQM
+1024 SGLPQM

-1044 LINSPKQ
+1044 LLNSPKQ

-1094 GNPASGI
+1094 GSPSSGV
-1101 TIGKHFLKQLKVWQN
+1101 TVGKHFVKQLRMWQK
-1116 IEDAEWR
+1116 IEDVEWR

-1172 QELGLAAYFVSS
+1172 QELGLAAYFVSN
-1184 EPPLEKGAQTEAL
+1184 EVPLEKGARNEAL

-1212 ELVTEGSTS
+1212 ELGTEGSTL
-1221 EKRSPVKRE
+1221 EKRSPMKRE
-1230 RSRSHDSASSSLS
+1230 RSHSHDSASSSLS
-1243 SKASSSAPCGESSAG
+1243 SKASGSALGGESSAQPTG
-1258 PSQGERAWSP
+1258 LPQGEHARSP
-1268 PPCGPSEEAK
+1268 QPCGPTEEGR
-1278 APGERQTLRAAGGPP
+1278 APGEKQRPRASQGPP
-1293 SVISRHSPGLT
+1293 SAISRHSPGLT
-1304 PQLDPSLK
+1304 PQPDCSLK
-1312 SGQRGIQVSALSASS
+1312 TSQRSVQVSVTSSCSQLSSS
-1327 SGSASSPALP
+1327 SGSSSSSVAPA
-1337 TAGPLVLQASQ
+1337 AGMWVLQASQ
-1348 CSMTKACRQPPVVF
+1348 CSLTKACRQPPIVF

-1367 YDMVTSTDG
+1367 YDMVVSTDS

-1388 HSVMWASSFRPL
+1388 PSVMWASSFRPL

-1421 PGHMDY
+1421 PNHMDY

-1462 ILSRMLIRLTEVDV
+1462 VLSRMLVRLTEVDV

-1486 REDSDWHYLQ
+1486 REESDWHYLQ

-1525 LICSHHQSIK
+1525 LICSHYQSIK
-1535 SEDRGTHRKPED
+1535 SEDRGMSRKPED
-1547 LFVRRQTAR
+1547 LYVRRQTAR

-1561 FAAHNTYHHCEQCH
+1561 YAAYNTYHHCEQCH
-1575 QYMGFHPRCQLY
+1575 QYMGFHPRYQLY

-1750 VMWNVVDVDSG
+1750 VMWNVVDVDSA
-1761 GERSRKNVFGLIELT
+1761 GER
-1776 DMTPASR
+1776 
-1783 HAFSIL
+1783 
-1789 TGTPPRQPARHVQGK
+1789 
-1804 AAAWPAQSA
+1804 
-1813 CRPGDVRLPPSSR
+1813 SR

-1844 EASPNITHYALIGMR
+1844 EAAPNITHYALLGLR

-1865 GSREVREPFSRC
+1865 RASEVREPFSRC
-1877 HVHDFIVLNVDLTQ
+1877 HVHNFIILNVDLTQ

-1897 NRFTCDDV
+1897 NRFLCDDV

-1925 VMKKQIA
+1925 VMKKQIV

-1947 SPMAVVPA
+1947 NSAAVVPA
-1955 QYICAPDSRH
+1955 QYICAPDSKH

-1980 QHHSHCFFPLS
+1980 QHHSHHFFPLS
-1991 LKNLGHPVLSVDCY
+1991 LKNHDHPVLSVDCY

-2029 DFVFSGLLLYLC
+2029 DLLFSGLLLYLC

-2066 DRNSLRQTVVRLEL
+2066 DRSSLRQTVVRLEL

-2097 KEDRP
+2097 REDRP

>member
-23 EASLRSNSLVPRPIF
+23 EASLRSNNLVPRPIF

-48 LSALEGGSRA
+48 LSSLEAGSRA
-58 DNEEEEEEGD
+58 DNEEEEEEEEEEGS
-68 GALEQNCPPN
+68 ESSSPVS
-78 PYQMHPRPKDAAPRT
+78 YQMKPPPEGCCTTDGFC
-93 EQTGERAASALKMV
+93 Q
-107 KQMFKEENLTKA
+107 A

-129 SEPIDIPAG
+129 NEHIEVPSG

-212 YYLVRNAQGALTK
+212 YYLVRNAQGTLTK
-225 GPLICWKGSVVTTAP
+225 GSVICWKG
-240 AVGKRTVPQVA
+240 
-251 SPETK
+251 
-256 PGEWPPPQPSWLH
+256 
-269 RSSDGE
+269 
-275 GVGTLAVISA
+275 
-285 PGSPAGRVLAS
+285 
-296 EVIGR
+296 
-301 CWGGAGADCQ
+301 
-311 VCLFPAEF
+311 AEF
-319 RSRQASMGACS
+319 RGRQSSSSTCS
-330 SSLFPPLDS
+330 STSFQVPES
-339 SGPPAPFPGEPGLG
+339 SGSTSSEPLPAAN
-353 TTPSAPLGAP
+353 PSAPAGTQQTAAAIDHIPSTAAYSSAVYNGKESPKQQLVKNNLSALTRPSVLGS
-363 QAGILSNSGPPKKR
+363 LTNTGPPKKR

-387 ASDGGYP
+387 STETWNLQLNLQAPNRIKNDGGSLSSLP
-394 QGAGNR
+394 H
-400 AKYESAGVTCMPQ
+400 SA
-413 VGLVG
+413 LVG
-418 PASVT
+418 PASSPMVG
-423 FPVVASEEPV
+423 SGEPV

-450 KGKYSNALGAEGHG
+450 KGHG

-471 NLNDVVV
+471 NVNDVIV

-485 YQNSQ
+485 YKNSQ
-490 SISRAYE
+490 SLSRAYE

-503 IQPISE
+503 MQPISE

-519 LVQLDCVR
+519 LVQL
-527 WTLGHSASP
+527 AS
-536 QHCPAVWAGQALKPL
+536 
-551 PPALSLPAADQVPLM
+551 DQVPLI

-572 FLRSWRES
+572 FMRSWRES
-580 HLTEIR
+580 HLSEIR
-586 QYQQAP
+586 QYQQTI
-592 PQPFPPAL
+592 PQTFPQMPSQIA
-600 GAVAPVTSA
+600 AVTSA

-625 VHVIECTYS
+625 VHIIECSYS

-641 MFRLLIEGKLAKTNY
+641 MFKLLIEGKLVKTNY

-662 CRSAAIDSCI
+662 NRNRAIDSCI
-672 AVTGKYQARILSESL
+672 VITGKYQARVLSESML
-687 LTPAEYQKEVNY
+687 SPSDYQKEVNY
-699 ELVTGK
+699 QLVTGK
-705 VDSLGAF
+705 VDTLGSF
-712 FSTLC
+712 FSALC
-717 PEGDIDILLDKFHQE
+717 SEGDIDLLLEKFYQE
-732 NQGLVSSSLAAS
+732 NQGHISSSL
-744 SVSKSASLDVGEAP
+744 SASVNKPTTMNGSGA
-758 ACTSYHLEPHRI
+758 AVCTSYEIERHQI

-783 HVCSIADSSTQ
+783 HICSIADSSTQ
-794 NLDLGSFEKVDFL
+794 NLDLGSFEKIDFL
-807 ICIPP
+807 ICVPP

-820 LFHVWH
+820 LFHLWH
-826 SGVLLELGLEKEH
+826 SGILLELGLEKEQL
-839 VTRQRVEQYVLKLDA
+839 TKQRVEQYVMKLDA
-854 EAQTKFKSFLQ
+854 EAQIKFKVFLQ
-865 HSFQNPHTLFVLIH
+865 NSMQNPHTLFVLIH
-879 DHAHWDLVSSAVHN
+879 DHAHWDLMSAMHS
-893 LYSQSDPSVG
+893 LYPQTDLSTG
-903 LVDRLLNCKEVKEA
+903 LVDRLLNCREVKEA

-934 QHTLVSPYNEIHW
+934 QHTHISPYNEIHW
-947 PASYSDGVDLYP
+947 PSSYSNGVDLYH
-959 ENRKYFGL
+959 ENKKYFGL

-977 HSLPLLR
+977 HSIPLLR
-984 YDSSFEAMVTA
+984 YDSSFEAMVMA

-1009 TFVLVQHYAA
+1009 TFVLIQHYSA

-1024 SGLSQM
+1024 CGLSQM

-1044 LINSPKQ
+1044 LINSSRQ
-1051 CPCGHGLMVLLRV
+1051 CPSGHGLMVVLRI
-1064 PCSPLAAVA
+1064 PCTPLAAVA
-1073 YERLAHV
+1073 YERLYNV
-1080 RARLALEEHFEIIL
+1080 RERLALEDNFEIIL
-1094 GNPASGI
+1094 GNPNSGI
-1101 TIGKHFLKQLKVWQN
+1101 TVGKRFVEQLKVWQK
-1116 IEDAEWR
+1116 IEDVDWR

-1142 DPHGESLPRSL
+1142 DPQGESLPRSL
-1153 RYCDLRLINSSC
+1153 RYCDLRLINSSS
-1165 LVRTALE
+1165 LVRTTLE

-1184 EPPLEKGAQTEAL
+1184 EIHTEKAVVNDVL
-1197 ESDAEKLSS
+1197 ESDLEKLSS

-1212 ELVTEGSTS
+1212 EIATEGSTS
-1221 EKRSPVKRE
+1221 EKRSPMKRE
-1230 RSRSHDSASSSLS
+1230 RSRSHDSVSSSLS
-1243 SKASSSAPCGESSAG
+1243 SKASSKTLRLSLLRDTAKSPHHIQSNNTEETANNYEKQKQKVDKGAQTTTSKHLPSVAEQSDTKQNIKSAQISITSSSSSPFSSSTSSSAPTHNSFIL
-1258 PSQGERAWSP
+1258 
-1268 PPCGPSEEAK
+1268 
-1278 APGERQTLRAAGGPP
+1278 QT
-1293 SVISRHSPGLT
+1293 
-1304 PQLDPSLK
+1304 
-1312 SGQRGIQVSALSASS
+1312 
-1327 SGSASSPALP
+1327 
-1337 TAGPLVLQASQ
+1337 SQ
-1348 CSMTKACRQPPVVF
+1348 CSMTKASKQPPIVF

-1367 YDMVTSTDG
+1367 YDIITSTDS
-1376 SGLPKAASLLPS
+1376 SGLPKSSSLLPY

-1400 LSKTMTSTEQSLYY
+1400 MSKMMTCTEQSLYY
-1414 RQWTVPR
+1414 RQWTVPK
-1421 PGHMDY
+1421 PIHMDY
-1427 GNRAEGRVDGFHPRR
+1427 NNRTEGRMDTFHPRR

-1462 ILSRMLIRLTEVDV
+1462 ILSRMLIRLTEVDL
-1476 YDEEEININL
+1476 YDEEEINTNIK
-1486 REDSDWHYLQ
+1486 EESDQYCHQ
-1496 LSDPWP
+1496 PGNMWP
-1502 DLELFKKL
+1502 DLEAFKKI
-1510 PFDYI
+1510 PFDYT

-1525 LICSHHQSIK
+1525 LICSKVQTINREDK
-1535 SEDRGTHRKPED
+1535 SMSRRQEDMYT
-1547 LFVRRQTAR
+1547 RRQTTR

-1561 FAAHNTYHHCEQCH
+1561 YAAYNTYHHCEQCH
-1575 QYMGFHPRCQLY
+1575 QYVGFNPRYQIY

-1621 SQPGGQLESMRL
+1621 SQPGRQLESMRL
-1633 PLVTDKSHEYIKSPT
+1633 PLVTDKSEDYIKSPT

-1750 VMWNVVDVDSG
+1750 VMWNAVEVDFSG
-1761 GERSRKNVFGLIELT
+1761 DRKSDYT
-1776 DMTPASR
+1776 WT
-1783 HAFSIL
+1783 
-1789 TGTPPRQPARHVQGK
+1789 
-1804 AAAWPAQSA
+1804 
-1813 CRPGDVRLPPSSR
+1813 
-1826 EFSWSE
+1826 E
-1832 RNVSLKHIMQHI
+1832 RNVSLKQILQHI
-1844 EASPNITHYALIGMR
+1844 EATPNVTHYALIGMR

-1865 GSREVREPFSRC
+1865 NSAQIKEPFSCC
-1877 HVHDFIVLNVDLTQ
+1877 HVHDFIMLNVDLTQ

-1905 DFNLRVHSAGLLLC
+1905 DFNLRVHSAGLLIC
-1919 RFNRFS
+1919 RFNHFS

-1932 VGGHRSFHITSKVSD
+1932 VGGQRSFHIKSKVSD
-1947 SPMAVVPA
+1947 TPVSISPA
-1955 QYICAPDSRH
+1955 QYICAPDSKH

-1971 AQLLLEKFL
+1971 AQLLLEKYL
-1980 QHHSHCFFPLS
+1980 QYHSHRFFPLS
-1991 LKNLGHPVLSVDCY
+1991 LKNYSHPVLSVDCY
-2005 LNLGS
+2005 LNLGP
-2010 QISVCYVSSRPHS
+2010 QIAVCYVSSRPHS
-2023 LNISCS
+2023 LNISS
-2029 DFVFSGLLLYLC
+2029 SGLSFSGLLLYLC
-2041 DSFVGASFLKKFHF
+2041 DSFVVASFLKKFHF

>member
-23 EASLRSNSLVPRPIF
+23 EASLRSNNLVPRPIF

-48 LSALEGGSRA
+48 LSSLEAGSRA
-58 DNEEEEEEGD
+58 DNEEEEEEEEEEGS
-68 GALEQNCPPN
+68 ESSSPPFS
-78 PYQMHPRPKDAAPRT
+78 YQMKPPPEGCCTTDGFC
-93 EQTGERAASALKMV
+93 Q
-107 KQMFKEENLTKA
+107 A

-129 SEPIDIPAG
+129 NEHIEVPSG

-147 SLPDHLLV
+147 NLPDHLLV

-161 FLPDDNGHNA
+161 FLPDDNGRNA

-225 GPLICWKGSVVTTAP
+225 GSVICWKG
-240 AVGKRTVPQVA
+240 
-251 SPETK
+251 
-256 PGEWPPPQPSWLH
+256 
-269 RSSDGE
+269 
-275 GVGTLAVISA
+275 
-285 PGSPAGRVLAS
+285 
-296 EVIGR
+296 
-301 CWGGAGADCQ
+301 
-311 VCLFPAEF
+311 AEF
-319 RSRQASMGACS
+319 RGRQSSSSTCS
-330 SSLFPPLDS
+330 STLFQLPEGSGLSGSTS
-339 SGPPAPFPGEPGLG
+339 SELLPAAN
-353 TTPSAPLGAP
+353 PSAPAGTQQTAAAIDHIPSTAAFSSAVYNGKESPKQQLVKNNLSALTRPSVLGT
-363 QAGILSNSGPPKKR
+363 LTNSGPPKKR

-387 ASDGGYP
+387 STETWNLQLNPQVPNRIKNDGGSLSSLP
-394 QGAGNR
+394 H
-400 AKYESAGVTCMPQ
+400 SA
-413 VGLVG
+413 LVG
-418 PASVT
+418 PASSPMVG
-423 FPVVASEEPV
+423 SGEPV

-450 KGKYSNALGAEGHG
+450 KGHG

-471 NLNDVVV
+471 NINDVIV

-485 YQNSQ
+485 YRNSQ
-490 SISRAYE
+490 SLSRAYE

-519 LVQLDCVR
+519 LVQL
-527 WTLGHSASP
+527 AS
-536 QHCPAVWAGQALKPL
+536 
-551 PPALSLPAADQVPLM
+551 DQVPLI

-572 FLRSWRES
+572 FMRSWRES
-580 HLTEIR
+580 HLSEIR
-586 QYQQAP
+586 QYQQAI
-592 PQPFPPAL
+592 PQTFPQVPSQI
-600 GAVAPVTSA
+600 APVTSA

-625 VHVIECTYS
+625 VHIIECSYS

-641 MFRLLIEGKLAKTNY
+641 MFKLLIEGKLIKTNY

-662 CRSAAIDSCI
+662 SRNRAIDSCI
-672 AVTGKYQARILSESL
+672 VITGKYQARVLSESM
-687 LTPAEYQKEVNY
+687 LTPSDYQKEVNY
-699 ELVTGK
+699 QLVTGK
-705 VDSLGAF
+705 VETLGSF

-717 PEGDIDILLDKFHQE
+717 PEGDIDLLLEKFYQE
-732 NQGLVSSSLAAS
+732 NQGHISSSL
-744 SVSKSASLDVGEAP
+744 SASVNKPTAVNGTGAA
-758 ACTSYHLEPHRI
+758 ACTSYEIERHQI

-783 HVCSIADSSTQ
+783 HICSIADSSTQ
-794 NLDLGSFEKVDFL
+794 NLDLGSFEKIDFL
-807 ICIPP
+807 ICVPP

-820 LFHVWH
+820 LFHLWH
-826 SGVLLELGLEKEH
+826 SGILLELGLEKEH
-839 VTRQRVEQYVLKLDA
+839 LTKQRVEQYVMKLDA
-854 EAQTKFKSFLQ
+854 EAQIKFKVFLQ
-865 HSFQNPHTLFVLIH
+865 NSMQNPHTLFVLIH
-879 DHAHWDLVSSAVHN
+879 DHAHWDLMSAMHS
-893 LYSQSDPSVG
+893 LYPQTELSTG
-903 LVDRLLNCKEVKEA
+903 LVDRLLNCREVKEA

-934 QHTLVSPYNEIHW
+934 QHTHISPYNEIHW
-947 PASYSDGVDLYP
+947 PSSYSNGVDLYH
-959 ENRKYFGL
+959 ENKKYFGL

-977 HSLPLLR
+977 HSIPLLR
-984 YDSSFEAMVTA
+984 YDSSFEAMVMA

-1009 TFVLVQHYAA
+1009 TFVLIQHYSA

-1024 SGLSQM
+1024 CGLSQM

-1044 LINSPKQ
+1044 LINSSRQ
-1051 CPCGHGLMVLLRV
+1051 CPSGHGLMVVLRI
-1064 PCSPLAAVA
+1064 PCTPLAAVA
-1073 YERLAHV
+1073 YERLYNV
-1080 RARLALEEHFEIIL
+1080 RERLALEDNFEIIL
-1094 GNPASGI
+1094 GNPNSGI
-1101 TIGKHFLKQLKVWQN
+1101 TIGKHFVEQLKVWQK
-1116 IEDAEWR
+1116 IEDVDWR

-1142 DPHGESLPRSL
+1142 DPQGESLPRSL
-1153 RYCDLRLINSSC
+1153 RYCDLRLINSSS
-1165 LVRTALE
+1165 LVRTTLE

-1184 EPPLEKGAQTEAL
+1184 EIHTEKAVVNDVL
-1197 ESDAEKLSS
+1197 ESDPEKLSS

-1212 ELVTEGSTS
+1212 EIATEGSTS
-1221 EKRSPVKRE
+1221 EKRSPMKRE

-1243 SKASSSAPCGESSAG
+1243 SKASITAFCSESSPPLIAAGDTAKSPHQVLSNSAEETTNNYERQKQKVDKGAQTTISKHLPPVTEQLDTKQNIKSAQISITSSSSSPFSSSSSSSAPTHNSFIL
-1258 PSQGERAWSP
+1258 
-1268 PPCGPSEEAK
+1268 
-1278 APGERQTLRAAGGPP
+1278 QT
-1293 SVISRHSPGLT
+1293 
-1304 PQLDPSLK
+1304 
-1312 SGQRGIQVSALSASS
+1312 
-1327 SGSASSPALP
+1327 
-1337 TAGPLVLQASQ
+1337 SQ
-1348 CSMTKACRQPPVVF
+1348 CSMTKASKQPPIVF

-1367 YDMVTSTDG
+1367 YDIITSTDS
-1376 SGLPKAASLLPS
+1376 SGLPKSSSLLPY

-1400 LSKTMTSTEQSLYY
+1400 MSKMMTCTEQSLYY
-1414 RQWTVPR
+1414 RQWTVPK
-1421 PGHMDY
+1421 PIHMDY
-1427 GNRAEGRVDGFHPRR
+1427 NNRNEGRMDTFHPRR

-1476 YDEEEININL
+1476 YDEEEININIK
-1486 REDSDWHYLQ
+1486 EESDQYYHQ
-1496 LSDPWP
+1496 PGDMWP
-1502 DLELFKKL
+1502 DLETFKKM
-1510 PFDYI
+1510 PFDYT

-1525 LICSHHQSIK
+1525 LICSKLQTIS
-1535 SEDRGTHRKPED
+1535 SEDRSMSRRQED
-1547 LFVRRQTAR
+1547 MYTRRQTTR

-1561 FAAHNTYHHCEQCH
+1561 YAAYNTYHHCEQCH
-1575 QYMGFHPRCQLY
+1575 QYMGFNPRYQLY

-1621 SQPGGQLESMRL
+1621 SQPGRQLESMRL
-1633 PLVTDKSHEYIKSPT
+1633 PLVTDKSEDYIKSPT

-1750 VMWNVVDVDSG
+1750 VMWNAVEVDCSG
-1761 GERSRKNVFGLIELT
+1761 DRKSDYT
-1776 DMTPASR
+1776 WT
-1783 HAFSIL
+1783 
-1789 TGTPPRQPARHVQGK
+1789 
-1804 AAAWPAQSA
+1804 
-1813 CRPGDVRLPPSSR
+1813 
-1826 EFSWSE
+1826 E
-1832 RNVSLKHIMQHI
+1832 RNVSLKQILQHI
-1844 EASPNITHYALIGMR
+1844 EATPNVTHYALIGMR

-1865 GSREVREPFSRC
+1865 NSAEIKEPFSCC
-1877 HVHDFIVLNVDLTQ
+1877 HVHDFIMLNVDLTQ

-1905 DFNLRVHSAGLLLC
+1905 DFNLRVHSAGLLIC
-1919 RFNRFS
+1919 RFNHFS

-1932 VGGHRSFHITSKVSD
+1932 VGGQRSFHIKSKVSD
-1947 SPMAVVPA
+1947 TPVSISPA
-1955 QYICAPDSRH
+1955 QYICAPDSKH

-1971 AQLLLEKFL
+1971 AQLLLEKYL
-1980 QHHSHCFFPLS
+1980 QYHSHRFFPLS
-1991 LKNLGHPVLSVDCY
+1991 LKNYSHPVLSVDCY
-2005 LNLGS
+2005 LNLGP
-2010 QISVCYVSSRPHS
+2010 QIAVCYVSSRPHS
-2023 LNISCS
+2023 LNISS
-2029 DFVFSGLLLYLC
+2029 SGLTFSGLLLYLC
-2041 DSFVGASFLKKFHF
+2041 DSFVVASFLKKFHF

>member
-1 MGNSYAG
+1 MQKGGKLEFHFPEQNRRRNMSRSNRKRKESRKMGNSYAG

-23 EASLRSNSLVPRPIF
+23 EASLRSNNLVPRPVF

-48 LSALEGGSRA
+48 LSSLEAGSRV
-58 DNEEEEEEGD
+58 DNEEEEEEEDEEEGS
-68 GALEQNCPPN
+68 ESSSPPIA
-78 PYQMHPRPKDAAPRT
+78 YQMKPPPEGCCTTDGFC
-93 EQTGERAASALKMV
+93 Q
-107 KQMFKEENLTKA
+107 A

-129 SEPIDIPAG
+129 NEQLEVPSG
-138 FLLVGAKSP
+138 FLLVGVKSP
-147 SLPDHLLV
+147 NLPDHLLV

-161 FLPDDNGHNA
+161 FLPDDQGRNA

-180 GCGKKGFCYFTEFSN
+180 GCSKKGFCYFTEFSN

-212 YYLVRNAQGALTK
+212 YYLVRNAQGTLTK
-225 GPLICWKGSVVTTAP
+225 GSAICWKG
-240 AVGKRTVPQVA
+240 
-251 SPETK
+251 
-256 PGEWPPPQPSWLH
+256 
-269 RSSDGE
+269 
-275 GVGTLAVISA
+275 
-285 PGSPAGRVLAS
+285 
-296 EVIGR
+296 
-301 CWGGAGADCQ
+301 
-311 VCLFPAEF
+311 AEF
-319 RSRQASMGACS
+319 RSRQS
-330 SSLFPPLDS
+330 SSSARSNTLFQPPENTGSAVAVTSEPVLAAAHPGVQAGTHQMASDHLPSTVCYPVYNGKESPQQHSVKNNIS
-339 SGPPAPFPGEPGLG
+339 SVTRPSVLG
-353 TTPSAPLGAP
+353 TLT
-363 QAGILSNSGPPKKR
+363 NSGPPKKR

-387 ASDGGYP
+387 SNEAWHLQPNPQITNRNKNEGG
-394 QGAGNR
+394 GG
-400 AKYESAGVTCMPQ
+400 G
-413 VGLVG
+413 GLSCLPHGTMVG
-418 PASVT
+418 PVSSSVVT
-423 FPVVASEEPV
+423 SGEPV
-433 SVPDNLLKIC
+433 SVPDNLLKIY
-443 KAKPVIF
+443 KAKPVLF
-450 KGKYSNALGAEGHG
+450 KGHG

-471 NLNDVVV
+471 NLNDVIV

-485 YQNSQ
+485 YKNSQ
-490 SISRAYE
+490 SLSRAYE

-503 IQPISE
+503 IQPISD

-519 LVQLDCVR
+519 LVQL
-527 WTLGHSASP
+527 AS
-536 QHCPAVWAGQALKPL
+536 
-551 PPALSLPAADQVPLM
+551 DQVPLI

-572 FLRSWRES
+572 FMRSWRES
-580 HLTEIR
+580 HLSEIR
-586 QYQQAP
+586 QYQQAI
-592 PQPFPPAL
+592 PQAFPQVP
-600 GAVAPVTSA
+600 GPIAPVTTA

-625 VHVIECTYS
+625 VHIIECSYS

-641 MFRLLIEGKLAKTNY
+641 MFKMLIEGNLVKTNY

-662 CRSAAIDSCI
+662 CRNRAIDSCI
-672 AVTGKYQARILSESL
+672 AVTGKYQARILSESM
-687 LTPAEYQKEVNY
+687 LTPTEYQKEVSY

-705 VDSLGAF
+705 VDALGAF

-717 PEGDIDILLDKFHQE
+717 PDGDVDVLLDKFCQE
-732 NQGLVSSSLAAS
+732 NRGRISSSLPAS
-744 SVSKSASLDVGEAP
+744 VNKPSTLDVTGTAGC
-758 ACTSYHLEPHRI
+758 ASYNFERHRI

-807 ICIPP
+807 ICVPP

-820 LFHVWH
+820 LFHLWH

-839 VTRQRVEQYVLKLDA
+839 LTKQRVEQYVVKLDT
-854 EAQTKFKSFLQ
+854 EAQTKFKTFLQ
-865 HSFQNPHTLFVLIH
+865 NSMQNPHTLFVLIH
-879 DHAHWDLVSSAVHN
+879 DHAHWDLVSAVHS
-893 LYSQSDPSVG
+893 LYPQSDPAAG
-903 LVDRLLNCKEVKEA
+903 LVDRLLNCREVKEA

-934 QHTLVSPYNEIHW
+934 QHTRISPYNEIHW
-947 PASYSDGVDLYP
+947 PSLYNNGADLYH
-959 ENRKYFGL
+959 ENKKYYGL
-967 SEFIESTLSG
+967 SEFVESTLSG

-984 YDSSFEAMVTA
+984 YDSSFEAMVMA

-1009 TFVLVQHYAA
+1009 TFVLVQHYSA

-1024 SGLSQM
+1024 CGLSQM
-1030 KNYTSVETLEITQN
+1030 KNYTTVETLEITQN
-1044 LINSPKQ
+1044 LINSSRQ
-1051 CPCGHGLMVLLRV
+1051 CRSGHGLMVVLRI
-1064 PCSPLAAVA
+1064 PCIPLAAVA
-1073 YERLAHV
+1073 YERLNHV
-1080 RARLALEEHFEIIL
+1080 REKLALEDHFEIIL
-1094 GNPASGI
+1094 GNPNSGI
-1101 TIGKHFLKQLKVWQN
+1101 TIGKHFVEQLKIWQK
-1116 IEDAEWR
+1116 IEDAEWS

-1142 DPHGESLPRSL
+1142 DPQGESLPRSL

-1184 EPPLEKGAQTEAL
+1184 ETSPEKVVSNDVL
-1197 ESDAEKLSS
+1197 ESDPEKLSS

-1212 ELVTEGSTS
+1212 ETVTEGSTS
-1221 EKRSPVKRE
+1221 EKRSPVQRE
-1230 RSRSHDSASSSLS
+1230 RSGSHDSAASSLS
-1243 SKASSSAPCGESSAG
+1243 SKTSSTAFCSETSPPSVTAGDTGKSTHQMLSSSTEESVNNSEKQRPKTDKDSKSNAKTTQTSITSSSASPFSS
-1258 PSQGERAWSP
+1258 S
-1268 PPCGPSEEAK
+1268 
-1278 APGERQTLRAAGGPP
+1278 
-1293 SVISRHSPGLT
+1293 
-1304 PQLDPSLK
+1304 
-1312 SGQRGIQVSALSASS
+1312 SASS
-1327 SGSASSPALP
+1327 APTHSSF
-1337 TAGPLVLQASQ
+1337 VLQAPQ
-1348 CSMTKACRQPPVVF
+1348 CSMTKVSQQPPIVY

-1367 YDMVTSTDG
+1367 YDIVTSADST
-1376 SGLPKAASLLPS
+1376 GLPKSSSLLPY

-1400 LSKTMTSTEQSLYY
+1400 MSKMMTCTEQSLYY
-1414 RQWTVPR
+1414 RQWTVPK
-1421 PGHMDY
+1421 PIHMDY
-1427 GNRAEGRVDGFHPRR
+1427 NNRNEGRMDTFHPRR

-1447 PPQIG
+1447 PPQVCNRNRIG

-1476 YDEEEININL
+1476 YDEEEINTGL
-1486 REDSDWHYLQ
+1486 KEESGQYYHQPGDA
-1496 LSDPWP
+1496 WP
-1502 DLELFKKL
+1502 DFETMKKM
-1510 PFDYI
+1510 PFDYT

-1525 LICSHHQSIK
+1525 LICSRVLIK
-1535 SEDRGTHRKPED
+1535 NEDRSANRKQED
-1547 LFVRRQTAR
+1547 LYMRRQTTR

-1561 FAAHNTYHHCEQCH
+1561 YAAYNTYHHCEQCH
-1575 QYMGFHPRCQLY
+1575 QYMGFNPRYQLY

-1621 SQPGGQLESMRL
+1621 SHPGRQLESMRL
-1633 PLVTDKSHEYIKSPT
+1633 PLVTDKSQDYIKSPT

-1750 VMWNVVDVDSG
+1750 VMWNAVEIDCS
-1761 GERSRKNVFGLIELT
+1761 GERKSEYT
-1776 DMTPASR
+1776 WT
-1783 HAFSIL
+1783 
-1789 TGTPPRQPARHVQGK
+1789 
-1804 AAAWPAQSA
+1804 
-1813 CRPGDVRLPPSSR
+1813 
-1826 EFSWSE
+1826 E
-1832 RNVSLKHIMQHI
+1832 RNVSLKQILQHI
-1844 EASPNITHYALIGMR
+1844 ESTPNVTHYALIGMR

-1865 GSREVREPFSRC
+1865 KSGEIKEPFSCC
-1877 HVHDFIVLNVDLTQ
+1877 HIHDFVMLNVDLTQ

-1897 NRFTCDDV
+1897 NRFMCDDV
-1905 DFNLRVHSAGLLLC
+1905 DFNLRAHSAGLLIC
-1919 RFNRFS
+1919 QFNRFS

-1932 VGGHRSFHITSKVSD
+1932 LGGQRSFHIKSKVSD
-1947 SPMAVVPA
+1947 NPVSIAPA
-1955 QYICAPDSRH
+1955 QYICAPDSKH

-1971 AQLLLEKFL
+1971 AQLLLEKYL
-1980 QHHSHCFFPLS
+1980 QYHSHRFFPLS
-1991 LKNLGHPVLSVDCY
+1991 LKNYCHPVLSVDCY
-2005 LNLGS
+2005 LNLGP
-2010 QISVCYVSSRPHS
+2010 QIAICYVSSRPHS
-2023 LNISCS
+2023 LNVSCS
-2029 DFVFSGLLLYLC
+2029 EMVFSGLLLYLC
-2041 DSFVGASFLKKFHF
+2041 DSFVVASFLKKFHF

-2097 KEDRP
+2097 KEDKP

>member
-1 MGNSYAG
+1 MLSMGNSYAG

-23 EASLRSNSLVPRPIF
+23 EASLRSNNLVPRPIF

-48 LSALEGGSRA
+48 LSSLEAGSRA
-58 DNEEEEEEGD
+58 DNEEEEEEEEEEEGSESSSPPVSYQVKPPPEGCCTTD
-68 GALEQNCPPN
+68 GFCQ
-78 PYQMHPRPKDAAPRT
+78 
-93 EQTGERAASALKMV
+93 
-107 KQMFKEENLTKA
+107 A

-129 SEPIDIPAG
+129 NEHIEVPSG

-147 SLPDHLLV
+147 NLPDHLLV

-161 FLPDDNGHNA
+161 FLPDDNGRNA

-225 GPLICWKGSVVTTAP
+225 GSVICWKG
-240 AVGKRTVPQVA
+240 
-251 SPETK
+251 
-256 PGEWPPPQPSWLH
+256 
-269 RSSDGE
+269 
-275 GVGTLAVISA
+275 
-285 PGSPAGRVLAS
+285 
-296 EVIGR
+296 
-301 CWGGAGADCQ
+301 
-311 VCLFPAEF
+311 AEF
-319 RSRQASMGACS
+319 RGRQSLASNCS
-330 SSLFPPLDS
+330 STLFQLPES
-339 SGPPAPFPGEPGLG
+339 SGLSGSTSSEPLPPAN
-353 TTPSAPLGAP
+353 PSAPAGTQQTAAAVDPTPSTAAFSSAVYNGKESPKKQLMKNNLSALTRPSVLGTLTNP
-363 QAGILSNSGPPKKR
+363 GPPKKR

-387 ASDGGYP
+387 STETWNFQLNPQASNRIKNDGGSLSSLP
-394 QGAGNR
+394 H
-400 AKYESAGVTCMPQ
+400 SA
-413 VGLVG
+413 LVG
-418 PASVT
+418 PASSPMVG
-423 FPVVASEEPV
+423 SGEPV
-433 SVPDNLLKIC
+433 SVPDNLMKIC

-450 KGKYSNALGAEGHG
+450 KGHG

-471 NLNDVVV
+471 NINDVIV

-485 YQNSQ
+485 YRNSQ
-490 SISRAYE
+490 SLSRAYE

-503 IQPISE
+503 MQPISE

-519 LVQLDCVR
+519 LVQL
-527 WTLGHSASP
+527 
-536 QHCPAVWAGQALKPL
+536 
-551 PPALSLPAADQVPLM
+551 AADQVPLI

-572 FLRSWRES
+572 FMRSWRES
-580 HLTEIR
+580 HLSEIR
-586 QYQQAP
+586 QYQQAV
-592 PQPFPPAL
+592 PQAFPP
-600 GAVAPVTSA
+600 VPSHITPVTSA

-625 VHVIECTYS
+625 VHIIECSYS

-641 MFRLLIEGKLAKTNY
+641 MFKLLIEGKLMKTNY

-662 CRSAAIDSCI
+662 SRNRAIDSCI
-672 AVTGKYQARILSESL
+672 VITGKYQARVLSESML
-687 LTPAEYQKEVNY
+687 SPSDYQKEVSY
-699 ELVTGK
+699 QLVTGK
-705 VDSLGAF
+705 VETLGSF

-717 PEGDIDILLDKFHQE
+717 PEGDIDLLLEKFYQE
-732 NQGLVSSSLAAS
+732 NQGHISSSLSS
-744 SVSKSASLDVGEAP
+744 SVNKPTAVNGAG
-758 ACTSYHLEPHRI
+758 AAVCTSYEIERHQI

-783 HVCSIADSSTQ
+783 HICSIADSSTQ
-794 NLDLGSFEKVDFL
+794 NLDLGSFEKIDFL
-807 ICIPP
+807 ICVPP

-820 LFHVWH
+820 LFHLWH
-826 SGVLLELGLEKEH
+826 SGILLELGLEKEH
-839 VTRQRVEQYVLKLDA
+839 LTKQRVEQYVMKLDA
-854 EAQTKFKSFLQ
+854 EAQIKFKIFLQ
-865 HSFQNPHTLFVLIH
+865 NSMQNPHTLFVLIH
-879 DHAHWDLVSSAVHN
+879 DHAHWDLMSAMHS
-893 LYSQSDPSVG
+893 LYPQAELSTG
-903 LVDRLLNCKEVKEA
+903 LVDRLLNCREVKEA

-934 QHTLVSPYNEIHW
+934 QHTHISPYNEIHW
-947 PASYSDGVDLYP
+947 PSSYSNGVDLYH
-959 ENRKYFGL
+959 ENKKYFGL

-977 HSLPLLR
+977 HSIPLLR
-984 YDSSFEAMVTA
+984 YDSSFEAMVMA

-1009 TFVLVQHYAA
+1009 TFVLIQHYSA

-1024 SGLSQM
+1024 CGLSQM

-1044 LINSPKQ
+1044 LINSSRQ
-1051 CPCGHGLMVLLRV
+1051 CPSGHGLMVVLRI
-1064 PCSPLAAVA
+1064 PCIPLAAVA
-1073 YERLAHV
+1073 YERLYNV
-1080 RARLALEEHFEIIL
+1080 RERLALEDNFEIIL
-1094 GNPASGI
+1094 GNPNSGI
-1101 TIGKHFLKQLKVWQN
+1101 TIGKHFVEQLKIWQK
-1116 IEDAEWR
+1116 IEDVDWR

-1142 DPHGESLPRSL
+1142 DPQGESLPRSL
-1153 RYCDLRLINSSC
+1153 RYCDLRLINSSS
-1165 LVRTALE
+1165 LVRTSLE

-1184 EPPLEKGAQTEAL
+1184 EIHTEKAVVNDVL
-1197 ESDAEKLSS
+1197 ESDPEKLSS

-1212 ELVTEGSTS
+1212 EIATEGSTS
-1221 EKRSPVKRE
+1221 EKRSPMKRE

-1243 SKASSSAPCGESSAG
+1243 SKASTFCTESSPPQALSNSTEETTNNYERQKQKVDKGAQTTISKHLPPVTEQLDMKQNIKSTQVSITSSSSPPFSSSSSSSAPTHNSFIL
-1258 PSQGERAWSP
+1258 
-1268 PPCGPSEEAK
+1268 
-1278 APGERQTLRAAGGPP
+1278 QT
-1293 SVISRHSPGLT
+1293 
-1304 PQLDPSLK
+1304 
-1312 SGQRGIQVSALSASS
+1312 
-1327 SGSASSPALP
+1327 
-1337 TAGPLVLQASQ
+1337 SQ
-1348 CSMTKACRQPPVVF
+1348 CSMTKASKQPPIVF

-1367 YDMVTSTDG
+1367 YDIITSTDS
-1376 SGLPKAASLLPS
+1376 SGLPKSSSLLPY

-1400 LSKTMTSTEQSLYY
+1400 MSKMMTCTEQSLYY
-1414 RQWTVPR
+1414 RQWTVPK
-1421 PGHMDY
+1421 PIHMDY
-1427 GNRAEGRVDGFHPRR
+1427 NNRNEGRMDTFHPRR

-1476 YDEEEININL
+1476 YDEEEININIK
-1486 REDSDWHYLQ
+1486 EESDQYYHQ
-1496 LSDPWP
+1496 PGDMWP
-1502 DLELFKKL
+1502 DLESFKKM
-1510 PFDYI
+1510 PFDYT

-1525 LICSHHQSIK
+1525 LICSKLQTIN
-1535 SEDRGTHRKPED
+1535 SEDRSMS
-1547 LFVRRQTAR
+1547 RRQEDMYTCRQTTR

-1561 FAAHNTYHHCEQCH
+1561 YAAYNTYHHCEQCH
-1575 QYMGFHPRCQLY
+1575 QYMGFNPRYQIY

-1621 SQPGGQLESMRL
+1621 SQPGRQLESMRL
-1633 PLVTDKSHEYIKSPT
+1633 PLVTDKSEDYIKSPT

-1750 VMWNVVDVDSG
+1750 VMWNAVEVNCSG
-1761 GERSRKNVFGLIELT
+1761 DRKSDYT
-1776 DMTPASR
+1776 WT
-1783 HAFSIL
+1783 
-1789 TGTPPRQPARHVQGK
+1789 
-1804 AAAWPAQSA
+1804 
-1813 CRPGDVRLPPSSR
+1813 
-1826 EFSWSE
+1826 E
-1832 RNVSLKHIMQHI
+1832 RNVSLKQILQHI
-1844 EASPNITHYALIGMR
+1844 EATPNVTHYALIGMR

-1865 GSREVREPFSRC
+1865 NSAEIKEPFSCC
-1877 HVHDFIVLNVDLTQ
+1877 HVHDFLMLNVDLTQ

-1905 DFNLRVHSAGLLLC
+1905 DFNLRVHSAGLLIC
-1919 RFNRFS
+1919 RFNHFN

-1932 VGGHRSFHITSKVSD
+1932 VGGQRSFHIKSKVSD
-1947 SPMAVVPA
+1947 TPVSISPA
-1955 QYICAPDSRH
+1955 QYICAPDSKH

-1971 AQLLLEKFL
+1971 AQLLLEKYL
-1980 QHHSHCFFPLS
+1980 QYHSHRFFPLS
-1991 LKNLGHPVLSVDCY
+1991 LKNYSHPVLSVDCY
-2005 LNLGS
+2005 LNLGP
-2010 QISVCYVSSRPHS
+2010 QIAVCYVSSRPHS
-2023 LNISCS
+2023 LNISS
-2029 DFVFSGLLLYLC
+2029 SGLTFSGLLLYLC
-2041 DSFVGASFLKKFHF
+2041 DSFVVASFLKKFHF

>member
-23 EASLRSNSLVPRPIF
+23 EASLRSNNLVPRPVF
-38 SQLYLEAEQQ
+38 SQLYLEAEQH
-48 LSALEGGSRA
+48 LSSLEGNRV
-58 DNEEEEEEGD
+58 DNEEDEEEEEE
-68 GALEQNCPPN
+68 EEESSESSSPPIT
-78 PYQMHPRPKDAAPRT
+78 YQMKPPPEGGCTTDGFC
-93 EQTGERAASALKMV
+93 Q
-107 KQMFKEENLTKA
+107 A
-119 GKDLRLVSIS
+119 GKDLRLASVSND
-129 SEPIDIPAG
+129 PIEVPSG

-161 FLPDDNGHNA
+161 FLPDDQGRNA
-171 LLGFSGNCV
+171 LLGFSGNCI
-180 GCGKKGFCYFTEFSN
+180 GCGKKGFCYFTEFSI

-212 YYLVRNAQGALTK
+212 YYLVRNAQGTLTK
-225 GPLICWKGSVVTTAP
+225 GSAICWKG
-240 AVGKRTVPQVA
+240 
-251 SPETK
+251 
-256 PGEWPPPQPSWLH
+256 
-269 RSSDGE
+269 
-275 GVGTLAVISA
+275 
-285 PGSPAGRVLAS
+285 
-296 EVIGR
+296 
-301 CWGGAGADCQ
+301 
-311 VCLFPAEF
+311 AEF
-319 RSRQASMGACS
+319 RSRQPS
-330 SSLFPPLDS
+330 SSTFSNLLFQPPENTGSSAPVMNEPLIAAHPIVQAGMQQMAPDHLPTTASLPVYNGKDS
-339 SGPPAPFPGEPGLG
+339 PQQHSMKSNVSSMTRPTVLG
-353 TTPSAPLGAP
+353 TLANP
-363 QAGILSNSGPPKKR
+363 GPPKKR

-387 ASDGGYP
+387 SNEAWNLQPNPPLTSRSKNDGGGGGGGGGGLSCLP
-394 QGAGNR
+394 HTAVAG
-400 AKYESAGVTCMPQ
+400 
-413 VGLVG
+413 
-418 PASVT
+418 
-423 FPVVASEEPV
+423 PVSSPMVASGEPV
-433 SVPDNLLKIC
+433 SVPDNLLKIF

-450 KGKYSNALGAEGHG
+450 KGHG

-471 NLNDVVV
+471 NLSDVVV

-485 YQNSQ
+485 YKNAQ
-490 SISRAYE
+490 SLSRAYE

-503 IQPISE
+503 MQPISE

-519 LVQLDCVR
+519 LVQL
-527 WTLGHSASP
+527 AS
-536 QHCPAVWAGQALKPL
+536 
-551 PPALSLPAADQVPLM
+551 DQVPLI

-572 FLRSWRES
+572 FMRSWRES
-580 HLTEIR
+580 HLSEIR
-586 QYQQAP
+586 QYQQAI
-592 PQPFPPAL
+592 PQAFPQVP
-600 GAVAPVTSA
+600 GPIAPVTSA

-625 VHVIECTYS
+625 VHIIECNYS

-641 MFRLLIEGKLAKTNY
+641 MFKMLVEGKLVKTNY

-662 CRSAAIDSCI
+662 CRNRTIDSCI
-672 AVTGKYQARILSESL
+672 AVTGKYQARILSESML
-687 LTPAEYQKEVNY
+687 SPAEYQKEVSY
-699 ELVTGK
+699 ELATGK
-705 VDSLGAF
+705 VEALGAF

-717 PEGDIDILLDKFHQE
+717 PDGDVDVLLDKFHQE
-732 NQGLVSSSLAAS
+732 NRSHISSSLSGLVNKPAAGDAAGTA
-744 SVSKSASLDVGEAP
+744 VCAS
-758 ACTSYHLEPHRI
+758 YNLEHHQI

-807 ICIPP
+807 ICVPP

-820 LFHVWH
+820 LFHLWH

-839 VTRQRVEQYVLKLDA
+839 LTKQRVEQYVVKLDA
-854 EAQTKFKSFLQ
+854 EAQTKFKAFLQ
-865 HSFQNPHTLFVLIH
+865 NSMQNPHTLFVLIH
-879 DHAHWDLVSSAVHN
+879 DHAHWDLVSAVHS
-893 LYSQSDPSVG
+893 LYPQSDPAMG
-903 LVDRLLNCKEVKEA
+903 LVDRLLNCREVKDA

-934 QHTLVSPYNEIHW
+934 QHTRISPYNEIHW
-947 PASYSDGVDLYP
+947 PSLYNNGVDLYH
-959 ENRKYFGL
+959 ENKKYYGL

-984 YDSSFEAMVTA
+984 YDSSFEAMVMA

-1009 TFVLVQHYAA
+1009 TFVLVQHYSA

-1024 SGLSQM
+1024 CGLSQM
-1030 KNYTSVETLEITQN
+1030 KNYTTVETLEIAQN
-1044 LINSPKQ
+1044 LINSSRQ
-1051 CPCGHGLMVLLRV
+1051 CPNGHGLMVVLRI
-1064 PCSPLAAVA
+1064 PCIPLAAVA
-1073 YERLAHV
+1073 YERLNHV
-1080 RARLALEEHFEIIL
+1080 RERLALEDHFEIIL
-1094 GNPASGI
+1094 GNPNSGI
-1101 TIGKHFLKQLKVWQN
+1101 TIGKHFIEQLKIWQK

-1142 DPHGESLPRSL
+1142 DPQGESLPRSL

-1184 EPPLEKGAQTEAL
+1184 EVPVEKAVGTNDVL
-1197 ESDAEKLSS
+1197 ESDPEKLSS

-1212 ELVTEGSTS
+1212 ETVTEGSSS
-1221 EKRSPVKRE
+1221 EKRSPIKRE
-1230 RSRSHDSASSSLS
+1230 RSGSHDSAASSVS
-1243 SKASSSAPCGESSAG
+1243 SKASSTAFCSETSPPLVTAGEVGKSPHPVLSSSTEESVNISEKQRLKADRD
-1258 PSQGERAWSP
+1258 SKLEAKAAQASITSSP
-1268 PPCGPSEEAK
+1268 PPPFS
-1278 APGERQTLRAAGGPP
+1278 
-1293 SVISRHSPGLT
+1293 SP
-1304 PQLDPSLK
+1304 
-1312 SGQRGIQVSALSASS
+1312 SASS
-1327 SGSASSPALP
+1327 APAHSSF
-1337 TAGPLVLQASQ
+1337 VLQASQ
-1348 CSMTKACRQPPVVF
+1348 CSMTKASQQPPIVY

-1367 YDMVTSTDG
+1367 HDMVTSADST
-1376 SGLPKAASLLPS
+1376 GLPKSSSLLPY

-1400 LSKTMTSTEQSLYY
+1400 MSKMMTCTEQSLYY
-1414 RQWTVPR
+1414 RQWTVPK
-1421 PGHMDY
+1421 PIHMDY
-1427 GNRAEGRVDGFHPRR
+1427 NNRNEGRMDTFHPRR

-1476 YDEEEININL
+1476 YDEEEINADL
-1486 REDSDWHYLQ
+1486 KEESEPCYHQSGDA
-1496 LSDPWP
+1496 WP
-1502 DLELFKKL
+1502 DLETFKKM
-1510 PFDYI
+1510 PFDYT

-1525 LICSHHQSIK
+1525 LICSRVQKTS
-1535 SEDRGTHRKPED
+1535 SEGQDSTASRKQED
-1547 LFVRRQTAR
+1547 LYMRRQTTR

-1561 FAAHNTYHHCEQCH
+1561 YAAYNTYHHCEQCH
-1575 QYMGFHPRCQLY
+1575 QYMGFNPRYQLY

-1621 SQPGGQLESMRL
+1621 SHPGRQLESMRL
-1633 PLVTDKSHEYIKSPT
+1633 PLVTDESQDYIKTPT

-1733 IKPQDIWPFIVI
+1733 IKPQDVWPFIII

-1750 VMWNVVDVDSG
+1750 VMWNAVEMDCSG
-1761 GERSRKNVFGLIELT
+1761 DRKSEYT
-1776 DMTPASR
+1776 WT
-1783 HAFSIL
+1783 
-1789 TGTPPRQPARHVQGK
+1789 
-1804 AAAWPAQSA
+1804 
-1813 CRPGDVRLPPSSR
+1813 
-1826 EFSWSE
+1826 E
-1832 RNVSLKHIMQHI
+1832 RNISLKQILQHI
-1844 EASPNITHYALIGMR
+1844 ESTPDVTHYALIGMR

-1865 GSREVREPFSRC
+1865 KSREIKEPFSCC
-1877 HVHDFIVLNVDLTQ
+1877 HVHDFIMLNVDLTQ

-1897 NRFTCDDV
+1897 NRFVCDDV
-1905 DFNLRVHSAGLLLC
+1905 DFNLRAHSAGLLIC

-1932 VGGHRSFHITSKVSD
+1932 VGGQRSFHIKSKVSD
-1947 SPMAVVPA
+1947 NPVSIAPA
-1955 QYICAPDSRH
+1955 QYICAPDSKH

-1971 AQLLLEKFL
+1971 AQLLLEKYL
-1980 QHHSHCFFPLS
+1980 QYHSHRFFPLS
-1991 LKNLGHPVLSVDCY
+1991 LKNYSHPVLSVDCY
-2005 LNLGS
+2005 LNLGP
-2010 QISVCYVSSRPHS
+2010 QIAVCYVSSRPHS
-2023 LNISCS
+2023 LNVTCS
-2029 DFVFSGLLLYLC
+2029 DMIFSGLLLYLC
-2041 DSFVGASFLKKFHF
+2041 DSFVVASFLKKFHF

-2097 KEDRP
+2097 KEDKP

>member
-23 EASLRSNSLVPRPIF
+23 EASLRSNNLVPRPIF
-38 SQLYLEAEQQ
+38 SQLYLEAEQH
-48 LSALEGGSRA
+48 LASLEGGSRV
-58 DNEEEEEEGD
+58 DNEEEEEEGE
-68 GALEQNCPPN
+68 GGLEPNSLPN
-78 PYQMHPRPKDAAPRT
+78 PYQLHPPPEGCCTTDGFC
-93 EQTGERAASALKMV
+93 Q
-107 KQMFKEENLTKA
+107 A
-119 GKDLRLVSIS
+119 GKDLRLVSVS
-129 SEPIDIPAG
+129 NEPIDVPAG

-212 YYLVRNAQGALTK
+212 YYLVRNAQGTLTR
-225 GPLICWKGSVVTTAP
+225 GPLICWRGS
-240 AVGKRTVPQVA
+240 
-251 SPETK
+251 
-256 PGEWPPPQPSWLH
+256 
-269 RSSDGE
+269 D
-275 GVGTLAVISA
+275 
-285 PGSPAGRVLAS
+285 
-296 EVIGR
+296 
-301 CWGGAGADCQ
+301 
-311 VCLFPAEF
+311 F
-319 RSRQASMGACS
+319 RSRQTSASSCS
-330 SSLFPPLDS
+330 SSLFPPLE
-339 SGPPAPFPGEPGLG
+339 GPGPLATFPSEP
-353 TTPSAPLGAP
+353 TPGANPGILVGAP
-363 QAGILSNSGPPKKR
+363 QGGSASDHPSLAAAVGPAVFNGKESPKHQPLAKNNLSALPRPSALGILSNAGPPKKR

-387 ASDGGYP
+387 AVDGGFP
-394 QGAGNR
+394 QGGGDR
-400 AKYESAGVTCMPQ
+400 AKYESAGLPCVPQ
-413 VGLVG
+413 AALVG

-423 FPVVASEEPV
+423 FPIVASGEPV

-450 KGKYSNALGAEGHG
+450 KGHGH
-464 NFPYLCG
+464 FPYLCG
-471 NLNDVVV
+471 NLSDVVV
-478 SPLLYTC
+478 SPLLHAC

-490 SISRAYE
+490 ASSRAYE
-497 QYGAST
+497 RLGASAV
-503 IQPISE
+503 QPISE

-519 LVQLDCVR
+519 LVQL
-527 WTLGHSASP
+527 
-536 QHCPAVWAGQALKPL
+536 
-551 PPALSLPAADQVPLM
+551 AADQVPLM

-592 PQPFPPAL
+592 PHPYPPTPSA
-600 GAVAPVTSA
+600 AVPVTSA

-625 VHVIECTYS
+625 VHVIECAYS

-641 MFRLLIEGKLAKTNY
+641 MFRLLVEGKLAKTNY

-662 CRSAAIDSCI
+662 CRNAAIDSCI

-687 LTPAEYQKEVNY
+687 LTPAEYQEEVHY

-732 NQGLVSSSLAAS
+732 NQGHISSSVTAT
-744 SVSKSASLDVGEAP
+744 SVTKAASLDVNGP
-758 ACTSYHLEPHRI
+758 PVCTSYSLEPHGI

-812 SEVTYQQT
+812 SEVAYQQT
-820 LFHVWH
+820 LFRVWH

-839 VTRQRVEQYVLKLDA
+839 MTKQRVEQYVLKLDT
-854 EAQTKFKSFLQ
+854 EAQTKFKVFLQ
-865 HSFQNPHTLFVLIH
+865 NSFQNPHTLFVLIH

-903 LVDRLLNCKEVKEA
+903 LVDRLLNCREVKEA

-934 QHTLVSPYNEIHW
+934 QHTLISPYNEIHW
-947 PASYSDGVDLYP
+947 PASYSNGVDLYH
-959 ENRKYFGL
+959 ESKKYFGL
-967 SEFIESTLSG
+967 SEFIEATQSG

-1003 HSAVIR
+1003 HSSVIR

-1024 SGLSQM
+1024 SGLPQM

-1044 LINSPKQ
+1044 LLNSPKQ

-1094 GNPASGI
+1094 GNPSSGI
-1101 TIGKHFLKQLKVWQN
+1101 TVGKHFVKQLKMWQN
-1116 IEDAEWR
+1116 IDDAEWR

-1137 IFSGM
+1137 IFSGL
-1142 DPHGESLPRSL
+1142 DPYGESLPRSL

-1184 EPPLEKGAQTEAL
+1184 EAPLEKGARNEAL

-1212 ELVTEGSTS
+1212 ELGTEGSNS

-1230 RSRSHDSASSSLS
+1230 RSCSHDSASSSLS
-1243 SKASSSAPCGESSAG
+1243 SKASGKTFQVG
-1258 PSQGERAWSP
+1258 TT
-1268 PPCGPSEEAK
+1268 
-1278 APGERQTLRAAGGPP
+1278 RQLAC
-1293 SVISRHSPGLT
+1293 
-1304 PQLDPSLK
+1304 
-1312 SGQRGIQVSALSASS
+1312 SS
-1327 SGSASSPALP
+1327 SSSSPSA
-1337 TAGPLVLQASQ
+1337 AVGLVLQGSQ
-1348 CSMTKACRQPPVVF
+1348 CALTKASRQPPVVF
-1362 LPKLV
+1362 LPKLA
-1367 YDMVTSTDG
+1367 YDMVMSTDG

-1388 HSVMWASSFRPL
+1388 HSVTWAGSFRPL
-1400 LSKTMTSTEQSLYY
+1400 LSKTMTSTE
-1414 RQWTVPR
+1414 
-1421 PGHMDY
+1421 
-1427 GNRAEGRVDGFHPRR
+1427 
-1442 LLLSG
+1442 
-1447 PPQIG
+1447 IG

-1476 YDEEEININL
+1476 YDEEEINVNV
-1486 REDSDWHYLQ
+1486 REESDWHYVQ
-1496 LSDPWP
+1496 VSDPWP
-1502 DLELFKKL
+1502 DLELFKKM

-1525 LICSHHQSIK
+1525 LICSHHQGIK
-1535 SEDRGTHRKPED
+1535 IEDRGMSRKPED

-1556 MRLSK
+1556 MRLSQY
-1561 FAAHNTYHHCEQCH
+1561 AAYNTYHHCEQCH
-1575 QYMGFHPRCQLY
+1575 QYMGFHPHYQLY

-1621 SQPGGQLESMRL
+1621 SHPGGQLESMRL
-1633 PLVTDKSHEYIKSPT
+1633 PLVTDKSQEYIKSPT

-1682 MAIYKK
+1682 MAVYKK

-1750 VMWNVVDVDSG
+1750 VMWNVVDVDCA
-1761 GERSRKNVFGLIELT
+1761 GER
-1776 DMTPASR
+1776 
-1783 HAFSIL
+1783 
-1789 TGTPPRQPARHVQGK
+1789 
-1804 AAAWPAQSA
+1804 
-1813 CRPGDVRLPPSSR
+1813 SR

-1844 EASPNITHYALIGMR
+1844 EASPDITHYALIGLR

-1865 GSREVREPFSRC
+1865 RGSEVREPFSRC
-1877 HVHDFIVLNVDLTQ
+1877 HVHDFVILNVDLTQ

-1897 NRFTCDDV
+1897 NRFLCDDV

-1925 VMKKQIA
+1925 VMEQQIA

-1947 SPMAVVPA
+1947 SSVAILPA
-1955 QYICAPDSRH
+1955 QYICAPDSKH

-1980 QHHSHCFFPLS
+1980 QHHSHRFFPLS
-1991 LKNLGHPVLSVDCY
+1991 LRNHAHPVLSVDCY
-2005 LNLGS
+2005 LNLGP
-2010 QISVCYVSSRPHS
+2010 QMSVCYVSSRPHS

-2029 DFVFSGLLLYLC
+2029 DLVFSGLLLYLC

>member
-8 QLKTTRFEEVLHNSI
+8 QLKATRFEEVLHNSI
-23 EASLRSNSLVPRPIF
+23 EASLRSNNLVPRPVF

-48 LSALEGGSRA
+48 LSSLEGGSRV
-58 DNEEEEEEGD
+58 DNEEEEEEGEGGPD
-68 GALEQNCPPN
+68 PNGPPN
-78 PYQMHPRPKDAAPRT
+78 PYQLPPAPEGCCT
-93 EQTGERAASALKMV
+93 TDGFCQ
-107 KQMFKEENLTKA
+107 A
-119 GKDLRLVSIS
+119 GKDLRLVSMS
-129 SEPIDIPAG
+129 SEPVDVPAG

-180 GCGKKGFCYFTEFSN
+180 GCGKKGFCYFTDFSN

-212 YYLVRNAQGALTK
+212 YYLVRNAQGTLTK
-225 GPLICWKGSVVTTAP
+225 GPLICWKGS
-240 AVGKRTVPQVA
+240 
-251 SPETK
+251 
-256 PGEWPPPQPSWLH
+256 
-269 RSSDGE
+269 
-275 GVGTLAVISA
+275 
-285 PGSPAGRVLAS
+285 
-296 EVIGR
+296 
-301 CWGGAGADCQ
+301 
-311 VCLFPAEF
+311 EF
-319 RSRQASMGACS
+319 RSRQSSTGTCN
-330 SSLFPPLDS
+330 SSLFPPLES
-339 SGPPAPFPGEPGLG
+339 SGPLAAFPSESVPGTNPGVPMGAQQAGPASDHPSLTSASGPAVFNGKDSPKHQQLAKSSLSALPR
-353 TTPSAPLGAP
+353 PSAL
-363 QAGILSNSGPPKKR
+363 GILPNSGPPKKR

-387 ASDGGYP
+387 ATDGGYP
-394 QGAGNR
+394 QSSGNR
-400 AKYESAGVTCMPQ
+400 AKYEGAGVSCVPQ
-413 VGLVG
+413 AGLVG
-418 PASVT
+418 PASVS
-423 FPVVASEEPV
+423 FPVVASGEPV

-450 KGKYSNALGAEGHG
+450 KGHG

-471 NLNDVVV
+471 NLSDVVV

-497 QYGAST
+497 QRGASS

-519 LVQLDCVR
+519 LVQL
-527 WTLGHSASP
+527 
-536 QHCPAVWAGQALKPL
+536 
-551 PPALSLPAADQVPLM
+551 AADQVPLM

-586 QYQQAP
+586 QYQQVP
-592 PQPFPPAL
+592 SQPYPPAPST
-600 GAVAPVTSA
+600 AAPVTSA

-625 VHVIECTYS
+625 VHVIECAYS

-662 CRSAAIDSCI
+662 CRNAAIDSCI

-687 LTPAEYQKEVNY
+687 LSPAEYQREVHY

-717 PEGDIDILLDKFHQE
+717 PEGDMDILLDKFHQE
-732 NQGLVSSSLAAS
+732 NQGHVSSSLPAS
-744 SVSKSASLDVGEAP
+744 SVTQAAALDVSGTP
-758 ACTSYHLEPHRI
+758 VCTSCHLEPRGV
-770 RPFQLAV
+770 RPLQLAV

-826 SGVLLELGLEKEH
+826 SGVLLELGLEKEPM
-839 VTRQRVEQYVLKLDA
+839 TKQRVEQYVLKLDA
-854 EAQTKFKSFLQ
+854 EAQTRFKAFLQ
-865 HSFQNPHTLFVLIH
+865 NSFQNPHTLFVLIH

-893 LYSQSDPSVG
+893 LYSQSDPPVG
-903 LVDRLLNCKEVKEA
+903 LVDRLLNCREVKEA

-934 QHTLVSPYNEIHW
+934 QHTLISPYNEIHW
-947 PASYSDGVDLYP
+947 PLSYSNGVDLYH
-959 ENRKYFGL
+959 ENKKYFGL

-1024 SGLSQM
+1024 SGLPQM
-1030 KNYTSVETLEITQN
+1030 KNHTSVETLEITQN
-1044 LINSPKQ
+1044 LLNAPKQ

-1094 GNPASGI
+1094 GNPSSGI
-1101 TIGKHFLKQLKVWQN
+1101 TVGKHFVKQLKMWQK

-1172 QELGLAAYFVSS
+1172 QELGLAAYFVSN
-1184 EPPLEKGAQTEAL
+1184 EIPLEKGAKNEAL
-1197 ESDAEKLSS
+1197 ESDGEKLSS

-1212 ELVTEGSTS
+1212 ELGTEVCFEAGSTS

-1230 RSRSHDSASSSLS
+1230 RSSSHDSASSSLS
-1243 SKASSSAPCGESSAG
+1243 SKASSSALCSETSAQVSG
-1258 PSQGERAWSP
+1258 PPQRDQARSP
-1268 PPCGPSEEAK
+1268 PPCGPAEEAR
-1278 APGERQTLRAAGGPP
+1278 ATGEKPWLRTSQGPP
-1293 SVISRHSPGLT
+1293 MVISRHGPGHPPPPDCGLRT
-1304 PQLDPSLK
+1304 SQRGLQVSVTASSHLPSL
-1312 SGQRGIQVSALSASS
+1312 
-1327 SGSASSPALP
+1327 GSTAMSTAPA
-1337 TAGPLVLQASQ
+1337 TGTLVLQASQ
-1348 CSMTKACRQPPVVF
+1348 CSVTKACRQPPTVF

-1367 YDMVTSTDG
+1367 YDVLVSTDS
-1376 SGLPKAASLLPS
+1376 SGLPKAASLLPAP
-1388 HSVMWASSFRPL
+1388 SVMWTSSFRPL

-1421 PGHMDY
+1421 PSHMDY
-1427 GNRAEGRVDGFHPRR
+1427 GNRAEGRVDSFHPRR

-1476 YDEEEININL
+1476 YDEEEINTSL
-1486 REDSDWHYLQ
+1486 REESDWHYLQ

-1502 DLELFKKL
+1502 DLELFQKM

-1525 LICSHHQSIK
+1525 LICAHHQSIK
-1535 SEDRGTHRKPED
+1535 SEDRGISRKPED
-1547 LFVRRQTAR
+1547 LYVRRQTAR

-1561 FAAHNTYHHCEQCH
+1561 YAAYNTYHHCEQCH
-1575 QYMGFHPRCQLY
+1575 QYMGFHPRYQ
-1587 ESTLHAFAFSY
+1587 ERRSSSTS
-1598 SMLGEEIQ
+1598 S
-1606 LHFIIPKSKEHHFVF
+1606 
-1621 SQPGGQLESMRL
+1621 
-1633 PLVTDKSHEYIKSPT
+1633 SPS
-1648 FTPTT
+1648 PRSTT
-1653 GRHEHG
+1653 
-1659 LFNLYHAMDG
+1659 L
-1669 ASHLHV
+1669 S
-1675 LVVKEYE
+1675 
-1682 MAIYKK
+1682 
-1688 YWPNHIMLVLPSI
+1688 
-1701 FNSAGVGAAHFLI
+1701 SA
-1714 KELSYHNLELE
+1714 NLE
-1725 RNRQEELG
+1725 
-1733 IKPQDIWPFIVI
+1733 
-1745 SDDSC
+1745 
-1750 VMWNVVDVDSG
+1750 
-1761 GERSRKNVFGLIELT
+1761 
-1776 DMTPASR
+1776 ASWR
-1783 HAFSIL
+1783 ACAF
-1789 TGTPPRQPARHVQGK
+1789 
-1804 AAAWPAQSA
+1804 
-1813 CRPGDVRLPPSSR
+1813 PSSQTR
-1826 EFSWSE
+1826 
-1832 RNVSLKHIMQHI
+1832 VM
-1844 EASPNITHYALIGMR
+1844 NI
-1859 KWSSKT
+1859 
-1865 GSREVREPFSRC
+1865 
-1877 HVHDFIVLNVDLTQ
+1877 
-1891 NVQYNQ
+1891 
-1897 NRFTCDDV
+1897 
-1905 DFNLRVHSAGLLLC
+1905 
-1919 RFNRFS
+1919 
-1925 VMKKQIA
+1925 
-1932 VGGHRSFHITSKVSD
+1932 
-1947 SPMAVVPA
+1947 
-1955 QYICAPDSRH
+1955 
-1965 TFLAAP
+1965 
-1971 AQLLLEKFL
+1971 
-1980 QHHSHCFFPLS
+1980 
-1991 LKNLGHPVLSVDCY
+1991 
-2005 LNLGS
+2005 
-2010 QISVCYVSSRPHS
+2010 
-2023 LNISCS
+2023 
-2029 DFVFSGLLLYLC
+2029 
-2041 DSFVGASFLKKFHF
+2041 
-2055 LKGATLCVICQ
+2055 
-2066 DRNSLRQTVVRLEL
+2066 
-2080 EDEWQFRL
+2080 
-2088 RDEFQTANA
+2088 
-2097 KEDRP
+2097 
-2102 LFFLTGRHI
+2102 

>member
-1 MGNSYAG
+1 MGPAVFNGKDSPKHQQVVKNKLLAV
-8 QLKTTRFEEVLHNSI
+8 TR
-23 EASLRSNSLVPRPIF
+23 P
-38 SQLYLEAEQQ
+38 
-48 LSALEGGSRA
+48 SAL
-58 DNEEEEEEGD
+58 
-68 GALEQNCPPN
+68 
-78 PYQMHPRPKDAAPRT
+78 
-93 EQTGERAASALKMV
+93 
-107 KQMFKEENLTKA
+107 
-119 GKDLRLVSIS
+119 
-129 SEPIDIPAG
+129 
-138 FLLVGAKSP
+138 
-147 SLPDHLLV
+147 
-155 CAVDKR
+155 
-161 FLPDDNGHNA
+161 
-171 LLGFSGNCV
+171 
-180 GCGKKGFCYFTEFSN
+180 
-195 HINLK
+195 
-200 LTTQPKKQKHLK
+200 
-212 YYLVRNAQGALTK
+212 
-225 GPLICWKGSVVTTAP
+225 
-240 AVGKRTVPQVA
+240 
-251 SPETK
+251 
-256 PGEWPPPQPSWLH
+256 
-269 RSSDGE
+269 
-275 GVGTLAVISA
+275 
-285 PGSPAGRVLAS
+285 
-296 EVIGR
+296 
-301 CWGGAGADCQ
+301 
-311 VCLFPAEF
+311 
-319 RSRQASMGACS
+319 
-330 SSLFPPLDS
+330 
-339 SGPPAPFPGEPGLG
+339 
-353 TTPSAPLGAP
+353 
-363 QAGILSNSGPPKKR
+363 GILSNSGPPKKR

-387 ASDGGYP
+387 ATDGGYP
-394 QGAGNR
+394 QGGGNR
-400 AKYESAGVTCMPQ
+400 AKYESAGMSCMPQ
-413 VGLVG
+413 AGLVG

-423 FPVVASEEPV
+423 FPVVASGEPV

-450 KGKYSNALGAEGHG
+450 KGHG

-478 SPLLYTC
+478 SPLLHTC
-485 YQNSQ
+485 YQSSQ
-490 SISRAYE
+490 SLSRAHE

-503 IQPISE
+503 VQPISE
-509 EMQLLLTVYY
+509 ETQLLLTVYY
-519 LVQLDCVR
+519 LVQL
-527 WTLGHSASP
+527 
-536 QHCPAVWAGQALKPL
+536 
-551 PPALSLPAADQVPLM
+551 AADQVPLM

-586 QYQQAP
+586 QYQQAA
-592 PQPFPPAL
+592 PQPFPPAP
-600 GAVAPVTSA
+600 GAVAPVSSA

-641 MFRLLIEGKLAKTNY
+641 MFRLLVEGKLAKTNY

-662 CRSAAIDSCI
+662 CRNAAIDSCI

-687 LTPAEYQKEVNY
+687 LSPAEYQKEVNY
-699 ELVTGK
+699 ELVTGQ

-717 PEGDIDILLDKFHQE
+717 PEGDIDVLLDRFHQE
-732 NQGLVSSSLAAS
+732 SQGHISSSLTAT
-744 SVSKSASLDVGEAP
+744 SVTKSASLDVGGAP
-758 ACTSYHLEPHRI
+758 VCTSYSLEPHHV

-826 SGVLLELGLEKEH
+826 SGVLLELGLEKERM
-839 VTRQRVEQYVLKLDA
+839 TKQQVEQYVLKLDA

-865 HSFQNPHTLFVLIH
+865 SSFQNPHTLFVLIH
-879 DHAHWDLVSSAVHN
+879 DHAHWDLMSSAVRN
-893 LYSQSDPSVG
+893 LYSQSDPTSG
-903 LVDRLLNCKEVKEA
+903 WVDRLLNCREVKEA

-934 QHTLVSPYNEIHW
+934 QHTLISPYNEIHW
-947 PASYSDGVDLYP
+947 PASHSDGADLYP
-959 ENRKYFGL
+959 ESKKYFGL
-967 SEFIESTLSG
+967 PEFIESTLSG

-1030 KNYTSVETLEITQN
+1030 KSYTSVETLEITQN
-1044 LINSPKQ
+1044 LLNAPKQ

-1064 PCSPLAAVA
+1064 PCSPLAALA

-1080 RARLALEEHFEIIL
+1080 RARLALEQHFEIIL
-1094 GNPASGI
+1094 GSPSSSL
-1101 TIGKHFLKQLKVWQN
+1101 TVGKHFVKQLKMWQK

-1184 EPPLEKGAQTEAL
+1184 EGPPEKGPRSEAV

-1212 ELVTEGSTS
+1212 ELVTEGRPLEKRSPS

-1230 RSRSHDSASSSLS
+1230 RSRSHDSASSGLS
-1243 SKASSSAPCGESSAG
+1243 SKASGSALGGETSAQPGG
-1258 PSQGERAWSP
+1258 PWQGERARSP
-1268 PPCGPSEEAK
+1268 QPCSPSEEGR
-1278 APGERQTLRAAGGPP
+1278 APGDKQRLRAGQGP
-1293 SVISRHSPGLT
+1293 SGVSRHSPGPA
-1304 PQLDPSLK
+1304 PQPDSGPKPS
-1312 SGQRGIQVSALSASS
+1312 QRSVQVQVASSSQLSS
-1327 SGSASSPALP
+1327 SGSSSSSAVPA
-1337 TAGPLVLQASQ
+1337 AGTRALQPPR
-1348 CSMTKACRQPPVVF
+1348 CSMAKACRQPPVVF

-1367 YDMVTSTDG
+1367 YDMVTATDSG
-1376 SGLPKAASLLPS
+1376 GLPKAASLLPS

-1421 PGHMDY
+1421 PSHMDY
-1427 GNRAEGRVDGFHPRR
+1427 GGRAEGRVDGFHPRR

-1462 ILSRMLIRLTEVDV
+1462 ILSRMLVRLTEVDV
-1476 YDEEEININL
+1476 YDEGEININL
-1486 REDSDWHYLQ
+1486 REEPDWHYPQ

-1525 LICSHHQSIK
+1525 LICSHHQSVK
-1535 SEDRGTHRKPED
+1535 SEDRGAPRRPED
-1547 LFVRRQTAR
+1547 LYVRRQTAR

-1561 FAAHNTYHHCEQCH
+1561 YAAYNTYHHCEQCH
-1575 QYMGFHPRCQLY
+1575 QYMGFHPRYQLY

-1598 SMLGEEIQ
+1598 SMLGEEVR

-1633 PLVTDKSHEYIKSPT
+1633 PLVTDQSHEYIKSPT

-1659 LFNLYHAMDG
+1659 LLNLYHAMDG

-1682 MAIYKK
+1682 MPVYKK

-1725 RNRQEELG
+1725 RTRQEELG

-1750 VMWNVVDVDSG
+1750 VMWNVVDVDGG
-1761 GERSRKNVFGLIELT
+1761 GER
-1776 DMTPASR
+1776 
-1783 HAFSIL
+1783 
-1789 TGTPPRQPARHVQGK
+1789 
-1804 AAAWPAQSA
+1804 
-1813 CRPGDVRLPPSSR
+1813 SR

-1832 RNVSLKHIMQHI
+1832 RNVSLRYIMQHI
-1844 EASPNITHYALIGMR
+1844 EAAPNITHYALIGMR

-1897 NRFTCDDV
+1897 NRFLCDDV

-1932 VGGHRSFHITSKVSD
+1932 VGGHRSFHITSKAPD
-1947 SPMAVVPA
+1947 SPVAVVPA
-1955 QYICAPDSRH
+1955 QYVCAPDSKH
-1965 TFLAAP
+1965 ALLAAP

-1980 QHHSHCFFPLS
+1980 QHHSRRFFPLS
-1991 LKNLGHPVLSVDCY
+1991 LQNHGHPVLSVDCY
-2005 LNLGS
+2005 LNLGP

-2029 DFVFSGLLLYLC
+2029 DFRFSGLLLYLC

-2055 LKGATLCVICQ
+2055 LTGATLCVICQ

-2080 EDEWQFRL
+2080 EDQWRFRL

>member
-23 EASLRSNSLVPRPIF
+23 EASLRSNSLVPRPVF

-48 LSALEGGSRA
+48 LSALEGGSRV
-58 DNEEEEEEGD
+58 DNDEDGEEAEGGL
-68 GALEQNCPPN
+68 GANCAASC
-78 PYQMHPRPKDAAPRT
+78 YQMQPAPEGSCT
-93 EQTGERAASALKMV
+93 TDGFCQ
-107 KQMFKEENLTKA
+107 A

-129 SEPIDIPAG
+129 NEPIDVPAG
-138 FLLVGAKSP
+138 FLLVGAKAP

-161 FLPDDNGHNA
+161 FLPDDSGHNA

-212 YYLVRNAQGALTK
+212 YYLVRNAQGTLTQ
-225 GPLICWKGSVVTTAP
+225 GPLICWKGS
-240 AVGKRTVPQVA
+240 
-251 SPETK
+251 
-256 PGEWPPPQPSWLH
+256 
-269 RSSDGE
+269 
-275 GVGTLAVISA
+275 
-285 PGSPAGRVLAS
+285 
-296 EVIGR
+296 
-301 CWGGAGADCQ
+301 
-311 VCLFPAEF
+311 EF
-319 RSRQASMGACS
+319 RTRQASSSVCPSNLFLPLESPGPLAAFSNEAPAGLNPGVPMGAQPAGPAS
-330 SSLFPPLDS
+330 DHSSLAAAVGPAVFNGRDS
-339 SGPPAPFPGEPGLG
+339 PKQQQQQLVKTSLSALPRPPALG
-353 TTPSAPLGAP
+353 ISPT
-363 QAGILSNSGPPKKR
+363 SGPPKKR

-387 ASDGGYP
+387 APDGSYP
-394 QGAGNR
+394 QGGGNR
-400 AKYESAGVTCMPQ
+400 AKYESTGVSCVPQ
-413 VGLVG
+413 VGLAG
-418 PASVT
+418 PASVS
-423 FPVVASEEPV
+423 FPVVASGEPV

-450 KGKYSNALGAEGHG
+450 KGHG

-497 QYGAST
+497 PYGAST

-519 LVQLDCVR
+519 LVQL
-527 WTLGHSASP
+527 
-536 QHCPAVWAGQALKPL
+536 
-551 PPALSLPAADQVPLM
+551 AADQVPLM

-592 PQPFPPAL
+592 PQPFPPAPS
-600 GAVAPVTSA
+600 AVAPVTSA

-625 VHVIECTYS
+625 VYIIECTYS

-641 MFRLLIEGKLAKTNY
+641 MFRLLVEGKLAKTNY

-662 CRSAAIDSCI
+662 CRNAAIDSCI

-687 LTPAEYQKEVNY
+687 LSPAEYQKEVSY

-717 PEGDIDILLDKFHQE
+717 PEGDIDNLLDKFQQE
-732 NQGLVSSSLAAS
+732 NQGHISSSLPP
-744 SVSKSASLDVGEAP
+744 SVTKPASLEASGTP
-758 ACTSYHLEPHRI
+758 ACTSYGLEPHCL

-839 VTRQRVEQYVLKLDA
+839 MTKQRVEQYVLKLDA

-865 HSFQNPHTLFVLIH
+865 NSFQNPHTLFVLIH

-903 LVDRLLNCKEVKEA
+903 LVDRLLNCREVKEA

-934 QHTLVSPYNEIHW
+934 QHTLISPYNEIHW
-947 PASYSDGVDLYP
+947 PAPYSNGVDLYP
-959 ENRKYFGL
+959 ENKKYFGL
-967 SEFIESTLSG
+967 SEFIDSTLSG

-1094 GNPASGI
+1094 GNPSSGI
-1101 TIGKHFLKQLKVWQN
+1101 TVGKHFVKQLKMWQK

-1142 DPHGESLPRSL
+1142 DPQGESLPRSL

-1172 QELGLAAYFVSS
+1172 QELGLAAYFVSN
-1184 EPPLEKGAQTEAL
+1184 EAPLEKGARGEAL

-1221 EKRSPVKRE
+1221 EKRSPMKRE
-1230 RSRSHDSASSSLS
+1230 RSCSHDSASSSLS
-1243 SKASSSAPCGESSAG
+1243 SKASSSALCSESSAQPG
-1258 PSQGERAWSP
+1258 GAPQGEQARSP
-1268 PPCGPSEEAK
+1268 PPSGPSEEPR
-1278 APGERQTLRAAGGPP
+1278 APGERQRLRVSQGPP
-1293 SVISRHSPGLT
+1293 VISRHSPGLA
-1304 PQLDPSLK
+1304 PQPDPGLK
-1312 SGQRGIQVSALSASS
+1312 LSQKSVQLSVPPPSAQFSS
-1327 SGSASSPALP
+1327 SGSSSSSLM
-1337 TAGPLVLQASQ
+1337 LQAPR
-1348 CSMTKACRQPPVVF
+1348 CSLTKACQQPPIVF

-1367 YDMVTSTDG
+1367 YDMVTATDS

-1421 PGHMDY
+1421 PSHMDY
-1427 GNRAEGRVDGFHPRR
+1427 GNRAEGRVDSFHPRR

-1486 REDSDWHYLQ
+1486 REEAEWHSLQ
-1496 LSDPWP
+1496 LNDPWP
-1502 DLELFKKL
+1502 DLELFKKM

-1535 SEDRGTHRKPED
+1535 SEDREMSRKPEE
-1547 LFVRRQTAR
+1547 LYMRRQTAR

-1561 FAAHNTYHHCEQCH
+1561 YAAYNTYHHCEQCH
-1575 QYMGFHPRCQLY
+1575 QYMGFHPRYQLY

-1750 VMWNVVDVDSG
+1750 VMWNVVDVNCG
-1761 GERSRKNVFGLIELT
+1761 GERG
-1776 DMTPASR
+1776 
-1783 HAFSIL
+1783 
-1789 TGTPPRQPARHVQGK
+1789 
-1804 AAAWPAQSA
+1804 
-1813 CRPGDVRLPPSSR
+1813 R

-1844 EASPNITHYALIGMR
+1844 EAAPNITHYALIGLR

-1865 GSREVREPFSRC
+1865 GSHAVREPFSRC
-1877 HVHDFIVLNVDLTQ
+1877 HVHDFVILNVDLTQ

-1897 NRFTCDDV
+1897 NRFLCDDV

-1947 SPMAVVPA
+1947 SPAATVPA
-1955 QYICAPDSRH
+1955 QYICAPDSKH

-1980 QHHSHCFFPLS
+1980 QHHSHRFFPLS
-1991 LKNLGHPVLSVDCY
+1991 LKNHGHPVLSVDCY

-2029 DFVFSGLLLYLC
+2029 DFMFSGLLLFLC

>member
-8 QLKTTRFEEVLHNSI
+8 QLKSTRFEEVLHNSI
-23 EASLRSNSLVPRPIF
+23 EASLRSSSLVPRPVF

-68 GALEQNCPPN
+68 GGLEPSCPPT
-78 PYQMHPRPKDAAPRT
+78 PYQMQPPPEGCCTTDGFC
-93 EQTGERAASALKMV
+93 Q
-107 KQMFKEENLTKA
+107 A
-119 GKDLRLVSIS
+119 GKDLRLVSIC
-129 SEPIDIPAG
+129 SEPIDVPAG
-138 FLLVGAKSP
+138 FLLVGAKAP
-147 SLPDHLLV
+147 SLPGHLLV
-155 CAVDKR
+155 CAVDRR

-212 YYLVRNAQGALTK
+212 CYLVRNAQGALTP
-225 GPLICWKGSVVTTAP
+225 GPLICWKGSELRGRQT
-240 AVGKRTVPQVA
+240 
-251 SPETK
+251 
-256 PGEWPPPQPSWLH
+256 
-269 RSSDGE
+269 
-275 GVGTLAVISA
+275 
-285 PGSPAGRVLAS
+285 PAGP
-296 EVIGR
+296 G
-301 CWGGAGADCQ
+301 
-311 VCLFPAEF
+311 
-319 RSRQASMGACS
+319 S
-330 SSLFPPLDS
+330 SSLFPPPDS
-339 SGPPAPFPGEPGLG
+339 SGPPAACSSEPSPG
-353 TTPSAPLGAP
+353 TNPSAPVGAQPAGPGSDPTSLPAAASPSPAVINGKDSPQQQQLAKGKLPAGPRPSALG
-363 QAGILSNSGPPKKR
+363 IFSNSGPPKKR

-387 ASDGGYP
+387 AADGGYP
-394 QGAGNR
+394 QGGGNR
-400 AKYESAGVTCMPQ
+400 AKYESAGVACVPP

-423 FPVVASEEPV
+423 FPVVASGEPV

-450 KGKYSNALGAEGHG
+450 KGHG

-497 QYGAST
+497 QYGAPAL
-503 IQPISE
+503 QPISE

-519 LVQLDCVR
+519 LVQL
-527 WTLGHSASP
+527 
-536 QHCPAVWAGQALKPL
+536 
-551 PPALSLPAADQVPLM
+551 AADQVPLM

-586 QYQQAP
+586 QYQPA
-592 PQPFPPAL
+592 PQPCPPVPGPGPA
-600 GAVAPVTSA
+600 APVTSA

-625 VHVIECTYS
+625 VHIIECTYS

-641 MFRLLIEGKLAKTNY
+641 MFRLLVEGKLAKTNY

-672 AVTGKYQARILSESL
+672 AVTGKYQARVLSESL
-687 LTPAEYQKEVNY
+687 LTPAEYQEEVSY

-732 NQGLVSSSLAAS
+732 NQVRVSSSPTAAS
-744 SVSKSASLDVGEAP
+744 ITKPMSLDVGGAL
-758 ACTSYHLEPHRI
+758 ACTSSGRKPQRI

-826 SGVLLELGLEKEH
+826 SGVLLELGLDKEQ
-839 VTRQRVEQYVLKLDA
+839 VTRQRVEQHVLKLDA
-854 EAQTKFKSFLQ
+854 EAQARFQVFLQ
-865 HSFQNPHTLFVLIH
+865 NSFQNPHTLFVLVH

-893 LYSQSDPSVG
+893 LYSPSDPSVG
-903 LVDRLLNCKEVKEA
+903 LVDRLLNCREVKEA

-934 QHTLVSPYNEIHW
+934 QHTLISPYNEIHW
-947 PASYSDGVDLYP
+947 PASYSTGVDLYP
-959 ENRKYFGL
+959 EDRKYFGL

-1024 SGLSQM
+1024 RGLSQM

-1044 LINSPKQ
+1044 LINAPQQ

-1080 RARLALEEHFEIIL
+1080 RARLALEQRFEIIL
-1094 GNPASGI
+1094 GSPSSGL
-1101 TIGKHFLKQLKVWQN
+1101 TVGKHFVKQLKMWQN

-1184 EPPLEKGAQTEAL
+1184 EGPLEKGPRSEGL
-1197 ESDAEKLSS
+1197 ESDAEKPSS

-1221 EKRSPVKRE
+1221 EKKSPVKRE
-1230 RSRSHDSASSSLS
+1230 RSGSRDSASSGRS
-1243 SKASSSAPCGESSAG
+1243 SKASGSALGGETSAPPGG
-1258 PSQGERAWSP
+1258 PPQGEQTRSP
-1268 PPCGPSEEAK
+1268 QPCGPPEDTQRLRASQGP
-1278 APGERQTLRAAGGPP
+1278 APQPDSGRQTSQRSVQVAVSSPRQLPGAG
-1293 SVISRHSPGLT
+1293 
-1304 PQLDPSLK
+1304 
-1312 SGQRGIQVSALSASS
+1312 ASS
-1327 SGSASSPALP
+1327 SPTGPA
-1337 TAGPLVLQASQ
+1337 AGTLVRQASP
-1348 CSMTKACRQPPVVF
+1348 CSLAKARRQPPVVF

-1367 YDMVTSTDG
+1367 YDMVTSTDS

-1388 HSVMWASSFRPL
+1388 PSVVWASSFRPL

-1421 PGHMDY
+1421 PSHMDY
-1427 GNRAEGRVDGFHPRR
+1427 GNRAEGCVDGFHPRR

-1476 YDEEEININL
+1476 YDEEEINVDL
-1486 REDSDWHYLQ
+1486 REESDWRYLQ

-1502 DLELFKKL
+1502 DLELFRKL
-1510 PFDYI
+1510 PFDYTV
-1515 IHDPK
+1515 HDPK

-1525 LICSHHQSIK
+1525 LICSHHQSAK
-1535 SEDRGTHRKPED
+1535 SEDRGPPRKPED

-1556 MRLSK
+1556 TRLSK
-1561 FAAHNTYHHCEQCH
+1561 YAAHNTYHHCEQCH
-1575 QYMGFHPRCQLY
+1575 QYMGFHPRYQLY

-1682 MAIYKK
+1682 MPVYKK

-1750 VMWNVVDVDSG
+1750 VMWNVVDVDGG
-1761 GERSRKNVFGLIELT
+1761 GER
-1776 DMTPASR
+1776 
-1783 HAFSIL
+1783 
-1789 TGTPPRQPARHVQGK
+1789 
-1804 AAAWPAQSA
+1804 
-1813 CRPGDVRLPPSSR
+1813 SR

-1844 EASPNITHYALIGMR
+1844 EAAPNITHYALIGMR
-1859 KWSSKT
+1859 KWSSKA
-1865 GSREVREPFSRC
+1865 GGRAVREPFSRC

-1897 NRFTCDDV
+1897 NRFLCDDV

-1932 VGGHRSFHITSKVSD
+1932 VGGHRSFHITAKVSD
-1947 SPMAVVPA
+1947 SPAAVVPA
-1955 QYICAPDSRH
+1955 QYICAPDSKH
-1965 TFLAAP
+1965 PSLAAP
-1971 AQLLLEKFL
+1971 AQLLLERFL
-1980 QHHSHCFFPLS
+1980 QHHSHRFFPLS
-1991 LKNLGHPVLSVDCY
+1991 LRNHGHPVLLVDCY

-2023 LNISCS
+2023 LNVSCS
-2029 DFVFSGLLLYLC
+2029 DSTFSGLLLYLC

>member
-23 EASLRSNSLVPRPIF
+23 EASLRSNNLVPRPIF

-48 LSALEGGSRA
+48 LSSLEAGSRA
-58 DNEEEEEEGD
+58 DNEEEEEEEEEEGS
-68 GALEQNCPPN
+68 ESSSPVS
-78 PYQMHPRPKDAAPRT
+78 YQMKPPPEGCCTTDGFC
-93 EQTGERAASALKMV
+93 Q
-107 KQMFKEENLTKA
+107 A

-129 SEPIDIPAG
+129 NEHIEVPSG

-147 SLPDHLLV
+147 NLPDHLLV

-161 FLPDDNGHNA
+161 FLPDDNGRNA

-225 GPLICWKGSVVTTAP
+225 GSVICWKG
-240 AVGKRTVPQVA
+240 
-251 SPETK
+251 
-256 PGEWPPPQPSWLH
+256 
-269 RSSDGE
+269 
-275 GVGTLAVISA
+275 
-285 PGSPAGRVLAS
+285 
-296 EVIGR
+296 
-301 CWGGAGADCQ
+301 
-311 VCLFPAEF
+311 AEF
-319 RSRQASMGACS
+319 RGRQSSSSTCS
-330 SSLFPPLDS
+330 STLFQLPES
-339 SGPPAPFPGEPGLG
+339 SGLSGSMSSEPLPAANPNTPAGTQQTAAGIDHIPSTAAFSSAVYNGKESPKQQLAKNNLSALTRPSVLG
-353 TTPSAPLGAP
+353 TLT
-363 QAGILSNSGPPKKR
+363 NSGPPKKR

-387 ASDGGYP
+387 STETWNLQLNPQVPNRIKNDGGSLSSLP
-394 QGAGNR
+394 H
-400 AKYESAGVTCMPQ
+400 SA
-413 VGLVG
+413 LVG
-418 PASVT
+418 PASSPMVG
-423 FPVVASEEPV
+423 SGEPV

-450 KGKYSNALGAEGHG
+450 KGHG

-471 NLNDVVV
+471 NINDVIV

-485 YQNSQ
+485 YRNSQ
-490 SISRAYE
+490 SLSRAYE

-519 LVQLDCVR
+519 LVQL
-527 WTLGHSASP
+527 AS
-536 QHCPAVWAGQALKPL
+536 
-551 PPALSLPAADQVPLM
+551 DQVPLI

-572 FLRSWRES
+572 FMRSWRES
-580 HLTEIR
+580 HLSEIR
-586 QYQQAP
+586 QYQQAI
-592 PQPFPPAL
+592 PQSFPQVPSQI
-600 GAVAPVTSA
+600 APVTSA

-625 VHVIECTYS
+625 VHIIECSYS

-641 MFRLLIEGKLAKTNY
+641 MFKLLIEGKLIKTNY

-662 CRSAAIDSCI
+662 GRNRAIDSCI
-672 AVTGKYQARILSESL
+672 VITGKYQARILSEGM
-687 LTPAEYQKEVNY
+687 LTPSDYQKEVNY
-699 ELVTGK
+699 QLVTGK
-705 VDSLGAF
+705 VETLGSF

-717 PEGDIDILLDKFHQE
+717 PEGDIDLLLEKFYQE
-732 NQGLVSSSLAAS
+732 NQGHISSSL
-744 SVSKSASLDVGEAP
+744 SASVNKSTALNGTGAAV
-758 ACTSYHLEPHRI
+758 CTSYEIERHQI

-783 HVCSIADSSTQ
+783 HICSIADSSTQ
-794 NLDLGSFEKVDFL
+794 NLDLGSFEKIDFL
-807 ICIPP
+807 ICVPP

-820 LFHVWH
+820 LFHLWH
-826 SGVLLELGLEKEH
+826 SGILLELGLEKEH
-839 VTRQRVEQYVLKLDA
+839 LTKQRVEQYVMKLDA
-854 EAQTKFKSFLQ
+854 DAQIKFKVFLQ
-865 HSFQNPHTLFVLIH
+865 NSMQNPHTLFVLIH
-879 DHAHWDLVSSAVHN
+879 DHAHWDLMSAMHS
-893 LYSQSDPSVG
+893 LYPQTELSTG
-903 LVDRLLNCKEVKEA
+903 LVDRLLNCREVKEA

-934 QHTLVSPYNEIHW
+934 QHTHISPYNEIHW
-947 PASYSDGVDLYP
+947 PSSYSNGVDLYH
-959 ENRKYFGL
+959 ENKKYFGL

-977 HSLPLLR
+977 HSIPLLR
-984 YDSSFEAMVTA
+984 YDSSFEAMVMA

-1009 TFVLVQHYAA
+1009 TFVLIQHYSA

-1024 SGLSQM
+1024 CGLSQM

-1044 LINSPKQ
+1044 LINSSRQ
-1051 CPCGHGLMVLLRV
+1051 CPSGHGLMVVLRI
-1064 PCSPLAAVA
+1064 PCTPLAAVA
-1073 YERLAHV
+1073 YERLYNV
-1080 RARLALEEHFEIIL
+1080 RERLALEDNFEIIL
-1094 GNPASGI
+1094 GNPNSGI
-1101 TIGKHFLKQLKVWQN
+1101 TIGKHFVEQLKVWQK
-1116 IEDAEWR
+1116 IEDVDWR

-1142 DPHGESLPRSL
+1142 DPQGESLPRSL
-1153 RYCDLRLINSSC
+1153 RYCDLRLINSSS
-1165 LVRTALE
+1165 LVRTTLE

-1184 EPPLEKGAQTEAL
+1184 EVHTEKAVMNDVL
-1197 ESDAEKLSS
+1197 ESDPEKLSS

-1212 ELVTEGSTS
+1212 EIATEGSTS
-1221 EKRSPVKRE
+1221 EKRSPMKRE
-1230 RSRSHDSASSSLS
+1230 RSHSHDSASSSLS
-1243 SKASSSAPCGESSAG
+1243 SKASITAFCSESSPPFVTAGDTAKSPHLSNSTEETTNNHERQKQKVDKGAQTTVSKHLSPVTEQLDTKQNIKSAQVSITSSSSSPFSSSSSFSAPTHNSFIL
-1258 PSQGERAWSP
+1258 
-1268 PPCGPSEEAK
+1268 
-1278 APGERQTLRAAGGPP
+1278 QT
-1293 SVISRHSPGLT
+1293 
-1304 PQLDPSLK
+1304 
-1312 SGQRGIQVSALSASS
+1312 
-1327 SGSASSPALP
+1327 
-1337 TAGPLVLQASQ
+1337 SQ
-1348 CSMTKACRQPPVVF
+1348 CSMTKASKQPPIVF

-1367 YDMVTSTDG
+1367 YDIITSTDS
-1376 SGLPKAASLLPS
+1376 SGLPKSSSLLPY

-1400 LSKTMTSTEQSLYY
+1400 MSKMMTCTEQSLYY
-1414 RQWTVPR
+1414 RQWTVPK
-1421 PGHMDY
+1421 PTHMDY
-1427 GNRAEGRVDGFHPRR
+1427 NNRNEGRMDTFHPRR

-1447 PPQIG
+1447 PPQNIASGNKEKSQHHLTSCLWTISIFSMNHYWFADHSLKTTAVIG

-1486 REDSDWHYLQ
+1486 KEESDQCYHQ
-1496 LSDPWP
+1496 PGDAWP
-1502 DLELFKKL
+1502 DLETFKKI
-1510 PFDYI
+1510 PFNYT

-1525 LICSHHQSIK
+1525 LICSKLQTIN
-1535 SEDRGTHRKPED
+1535 SEDRSMSRRQED
-1547 LFVRRQTAR
+1547 MYTRRQTTR

-1561 FAAHNTYHHCEQCH
+1561 YAAYNTYHHCEQCH
-1575 QYMGFHPRCQLY
+1575 QYMGFNPRYQLY

-1621 SQPGGQLESMRL
+1621 SQPGRQLESMRL
-1633 PLVTDKSHEYIKSPT
+1633 PLVTDKNEDYIKSPT

-1750 VMWNVVDVDSG
+1750 VMWNAVEVDCSG
-1761 GERSRKNVFGLIELT
+1761 DRKSDYT
-1776 DMTPASR
+1776 WT
-1783 HAFSIL
+1783 
-1789 TGTPPRQPARHVQGK
+1789 
-1804 AAAWPAQSA
+1804 
-1813 CRPGDVRLPPSSR
+1813 
-1826 EFSWSE
+1826 E
-1832 RNVSLKHIMQHI
+1832 RNVSLKQILQRI
-1844 EASPNITHYALIGMR
+1844 EATPNVTHYALIGMR
-1859 KWSSKT
+1859 KWSSKANST
-1865 GSREVREPFSRC
+1865 EFKEPFSCC
-1877 HVHDFIVLNVDLTQ
+1877 HVHDFIMLNVDLTQ

-1905 DFNLRVHSAGLLLC
+1905 DFNLRVHSAGLLIC
-1919 RFNRFS
+1919 RFNHFS

-1932 VGGHRSFHITSKVSD
+1932 VGGQRSFHIKSKVSD
-1947 SPMAVVPA
+1947 TPVSISPA
-1955 QYICAPDSRH
+1955 QYICAPDSKH

-1971 AQLLLEKFL
+1971 AQLLLEKYL
-1980 QHHSHCFFPLS
+1980 QYHSHRFFPLS
-1991 LKNLGHPVLSVDCY
+1991 LKNYSHPVLSVDCY
-2005 LNLGS
+2005 LNLGP
-2010 QISVCYVSSRPHS
+2010 QIAVCYVSSRPHS
-2023 LNISCS
+2023 LNISS
-2029 DFVFSGLLLYLC
+2029 SGLTFSGLLLYLC
-2041 DSFVGASFLKKFHF
+2041 DSFVVASFLKKFHF

>member
-23 EASLRSNSLVPRPIF
+23 EASLRSNNLVPRPIF

-48 LSALEGGSRA
+48 LSSLEAGSRA
-58 DNEEEEEEGD
+58 DNEEEEEEEEEEGSESCSPLSYQVKPPPEGCCTTD
-68 GALEQNCPPN
+68 GFCQ
-78 PYQMHPRPKDAAPRT
+78 
-93 EQTGERAASALKMV
+93 
-107 KQMFKEENLTKA
+107 A

-129 SEPIDIPAG
+129 NEHIEVPSG

-225 GPLICWKGSVVTTAP
+225 GSVICWKG
-240 AVGKRTVPQVA
+240 
-251 SPETK
+251 
-256 PGEWPPPQPSWLH
+256 
-269 RSSDGE
+269 
-275 GVGTLAVISA
+275 
-285 PGSPAGRVLAS
+285 
-296 EVIGR
+296 
-301 CWGGAGADCQ
+301 
-311 VCLFPAEF
+311 AEF
-319 RSRQASMGACS
+319 RSRPPS
-330 SSLFPPLDS
+330 SSTCSRTLFQLPES
-339 SGPPAPFPGEPGLG
+339 SGLSGSTSSEPVPAAN
-353 TTPSAPLGAP
+353 PSAPSGAQQSAAATDHVPSTAALSSAVYNGKESPKQQLVKNNTSVLTRPSVLGT
-363 QAGILSNSGPPKKR
+363 LTNTGPPKKR

-387 ASDGGYP
+387 STETWNLQLNPQVANRIKNDGGSLSSLP
-394 QGAGNR
+394 QPA
-400 AKYESAGVTCMPQ
+400 
-413 VGLVG
+413 LVG
-418 PASVT
+418 PASSPMVG
-423 FPVVASEEPV
+423 SGEPV

-443 KAKPVIF
+443 KAKPVIL
-450 KGKYSNALGAEGHG
+450 KGHG

-471 NLNDVVV
+471 NINDVIV

-485 YQNSQ
+485 YRNSQ
-490 SISRAYE
+490 SLSKAYE

-519 LVQLDCVR
+519 LVQL
-527 WTLGHSASP
+527 AS
-536 QHCPAVWAGQALKPL
+536 
-551 PPALSLPAADQVPLM
+551 DQVPLI

-572 FLRSWRES
+572 FMRSWRES
-580 HLTEIR
+580 HLSEIR
-586 QYQQAP
+586 QYQQAV
-592 PQPFPPAL
+592 PQTFPQVPSQIT
-600 GAVAPVTSA
+600 PVTSA

-618 ASSCNDS
+618 ASSCNNS
-625 VHVIECTYS
+625 VHIIECSYS

-641 MFRLLIEGKLAKTNY
+641 MFKLLVEGKLIKTNY

-662 CRSAAIDSCI
+662 SRNRAIDSCI
-672 AVTGKYQARILSESL
+672 VITGKYQARVLSESM
-687 LTPAEYQKEVNY
+687 LTPSDYQKEVNY
-699 ELVTGK
+699 QLVTGK
-705 VDSLGAF
+705 AETLGSF

-717 PEGDIDILLDKFHQE
+717 PEGDIDLLLEKFYQE
-732 NQGLVSSSLAAS
+732 NQGHISSSL
-744 SVSKSASLDVGEAP
+744 SASVNKSTAP
-758 ACTSYHLEPHRI
+758 NGTRAAVCASYEIERHEI

-783 HVCSIADSSTQ
+783 HICSIADSSTQ
-794 NLDLGSFEKVDFL
+794 NLDLGSFEKIDFL
-807 ICIPP
+807 ICVPP

-820 LFHVWH
+820 LFHLWH
-826 SGVLLELGLEKEH
+826 SGILLELGLEKEH
-839 VTRQRVEQYVLKLDA
+839 LTKQRVEQYVMKLDA
-854 EAQTKFKSFLQ
+854 EAQIKFKVFL
-865 HSFQNPHTLFVLIH
+865 HKSMQNPHTLFVLIH
-879 DHAHWDLVSSAVHN
+879 DHAHWDLMSAMHSIYPQTEVST
-893 LYSQSDPSVG
+893 G
-903 LVDRLLNCKEVKEA
+903 LVDRLLNCREVKEA

-934 QHTLVSPYNEIHW
+934 QHTHISPYNEIHW
-947 PASYSDGVDLYP
+947 PSSYSNGVDLYH
-959 ENRKYFGL
+959 ENKKYFGL

-977 HSLPLLR
+977 HSIPLLR
-984 YDSSFEAMVTA
+984 YDSSFEAMVMA
-995 LGKRFPRL
+995 VGKRFPRL

-1009 TFVLVQHYAA
+1009 TFVLIQHYSA

-1024 SGLSQM
+1024 CGLSQM

-1044 LINSPKQ
+1044 LINSSRQ
-1051 CPCGHGLMVLLRV
+1051 CPSGHGLMVVLRI
-1064 PCSPLAAVA
+1064 PCTPLAAVA
-1073 YERLAHV
+1073 YERLHNV
-1080 RARLALEEHFEIIL
+1080 RERLALEDNFEIIL
-1094 GNPASGI
+1094 GSPNSGI
-1101 TIGKHFLKQLKVWQN
+1101 TIGKHFVEQLKVWQK
-1116 IEDAEWR
+1116 IEDVDWR

-1142 DPHGESLPRSL
+1142 DPQGESLPRSL
-1153 RYCDLRLINSSC
+1153 RYCDLRLINSSS
-1165 LVRTALE
+1165 LIRTTLE

-1184 EPPLEKGAQTEAL
+1184 EVHTEKAVANDVL
-1197 ESDAEKLSS
+1197 ESDPEKLSS

-1212 ELVTEGSTS
+1212 EVATEGSTS
-1221 EKRSPVKRE
+1221 EKRSPMKRE

-1243 SKASSSAPCGESSAG
+1243 SKASITASCSESSPPLIAAGDTAKSLHQVLSNSAEETTSNYERQKQKVDKGAQTTTSKHLPPVAEQLDTKQNTKSAQISITSSSSSPFSSSSSSAPTHNSFIL
-1258 PSQGERAWSP
+1258 
-1268 PPCGPSEEAK
+1268 
-1278 APGERQTLRAAGGPP
+1278 QT
-1293 SVISRHSPGLT
+1293 
-1304 PQLDPSLK
+1304 
-1312 SGQRGIQVSALSASS
+1312 
-1327 SGSASSPALP
+1327 
-1337 TAGPLVLQASQ
+1337 SQ
-1348 CSMTKACRQPPVVF
+1348 CSMTKASKQPPIVF

-1367 YDMVTSTDG
+1367 YDIVTSTDS
-1376 SGLPKAASLLPS
+1376 SGLPKSSSLLPY
-1388 HSVMWASSFRPL
+1388 HSVTWASSFRPL
-1400 LSKTMTSTEQSLYY
+1400 MSKMMTCTEQSLYY
-1414 RQWTVPR
+1414 RQWTVPK
-1421 PGHMDY
+1421 PTHMDY
-1427 GNRAEGRVDGFHPRR
+1427 NNRNEGRMDTYHPRR

-1476 YDEEEININL
+1476 YDEEEININIK
-1486 REDSDWHYLQ
+1486 EESDQYYHQPGDL
-1496 LSDPWP
+1496 WP
-1502 DLELFKKL
+1502 DLETFKKM
-1510 PFDYI
+1510 PFDYT

-1525 LICSHHQSIK
+1525 LICSKLQTVN
-1535 SEDRGTHRKPED
+1535 SEDRSMSRRQED
-1547 LFVRRQTAR
+1547 MYTRRQTTR

-1561 FAAHNTYHHCEQCH
+1561 YAAYNTYHHCEQCH
-1575 QYMGFHPRCQLY
+1575 QYMGFNPTYQLY

-1621 SQPGGQLESMRL
+1621 SQPGRQLESMRL
-1633 PLVTDKSHEYIKSPT
+1633 PLVTDKSEDYIKSPT

-1750 VMWNVVDVDSG
+1750 VMWNAVEVDCSG
-1761 GERSRKNVFGLIELT
+1761 DRKSEYMWT
-1776 DMTPASR
+1776 
-1783 HAFSIL
+1783 
-1789 TGTPPRQPARHVQGK
+1789 
-1804 AAAWPAQSA
+1804 
-1813 CRPGDVRLPPSSR
+1813 
-1826 EFSWSE
+1826 E
-1832 RNVSLKHIMQHI
+1832 RNVSLKHILQHI
-1844 EASPNITHYALIGMR
+1844 EATPNVTHYALIGMR

-1865 GSREVREPFSRC
+1865 NSAEIKEPFSCC
-1877 HVHDFIVLNVDLTQ
+1877 HVHDFIMLNVDLTQ

-1905 DFNLRVHSAGLLLC
+1905 DFNLRVHSSGLLIC
-1919 RFNRFS
+1919 RFNHFS

-1932 VGGHRSFHITSKVSD
+1932 VGGQRSFHIKSKVSD
-1947 SPMAVVPA
+1947 TPVSISPA
-1955 QYICAPDSRH
+1955 QYICAPDSKH

-1971 AQLLLEKFL
+1971 AQLLLEKYL
-1980 QHHSHCFFPLS
+1980 QYHSHRFFPLS
-1991 LKNLGHPVLSVDCY
+1991 LKNYSHPVLSVDCY
-2005 LNLGS
+2005 LNLGP
-2010 QISVCYVSSRPHS
+2010 QIAVCYVSSRPHS
-2023 LNISCS
+2023 LNISS
-2029 DFVFSGLLLYLC
+2029 SGLTFSGLLLYLC
-2041 DSFVGASFLKKFHF
+2041 DSFVVASFLKKFHF

>member
-23 EASLRSNSLVPRPIF
+23 EASLRSNNLVPRPIF

-48 LSALEGGSRA
+48 LSSLEAGSRA
-58 DNEEEEEEGD
+58 DNEEEEEEEEEEGS
-68 GALEQNCPPN
+68 ESSSPPVS
-78 PYQMHPRPKDAAPRT
+78 YQMKPPPEGCCTTDGFCR
-93 EQTGERAASALKMV
+93 
-107 KQMFKEENLTKA
+107 A

-129 SEPIDIPAG
+129 NEHIEVPSG

-147 SLPDHLLV
+147 NLPDHLLV

-161 FLPDDNGHNA
+161 FLPDDNGRNA

-225 GPLICWKGSVVTTAP
+225 GSVICWKG
-240 AVGKRTVPQVA
+240 
-251 SPETK
+251 
-256 PGEWPPPQPSWLH
+256 
-269 RSSDGE
+269 
-275 GVGTLAVISA
+275 
-285 PGSPAGRVLAS
+285 
-296 EVIGR
+296 
-301 CWGGAGADCQ
+301 
-311 VCLFPAEF
+311 AEF
-319 RSRQASMGACS
+319 RSRQSSSSTCS
-330 SSLFPPLDS
+330 STLFPLPES
-339 SGPPAPFPGEPGLG
+339 SGPSGSLSNEALPPSNPTAPPGTQPAAATTDHIPPTAAFSSMVYNGKESPKQQLVKNNLTGLTRPSVLG
-353 TTPSAPLGAP
+353 TLT
-363 QAGILSNSGPPKKR
+363 NSGPPKKR

-387 ASDGGYP
+387 SAETWNLQLNPQVPNRIKNDGGSLSSLP
-394 QGAGNR
+394 H
-400 AKYESAGVTCMPQ
+400 SA
-413 VGLVG
+413 LVG
-418 PASVT
+418 PASS
-423 FPVVASEEPV
+423 PVVGSGEPV

-450 KGKYSNALGAEGHG
+450 KGHG

-471 NLNDVVV
+471 NLNDVIV

-485 YQNSQ
+485 YRNSQ
-490 SISRAYE
+490 SLSRAYE

-519 LVQLDCVR
+519 LVQL
-527 WTLGHSASP
+527 AS
-536 QHCPAVWAGQALKPL
+536 
-551 PPALSLPAADQVPLM
+551 DQVPLI

-572 FLRSWRES
+572 FMRSWRES
-580 HLTEIR
+580 HLSEIR
-586 QYQQAP
+586 QCQQAL
-592 PQPFPPAL
+592 PQGFAPAPGPL
-600 GAVAPVTSA
+600 APVTSA

-618 ASSCNDS
+618 AASCNDS
-625 VHVIECTYS
+625 VHIIECSYS

-641 MFRLLIEGKLAKTNY
+641 MFKLLVEGKLVKTNY

-662 CRSAAIDSCI
+662 SRNRAIDSCI
-672 AVTGKYQARILSESL
+672 VITGKYQARVLSESML
-687 LTPAEYQKEVNY
+687 SPSDYQKEVNY
-699 ELVTGK
+699 QLVTGK
-705 VDSLGAF
+705 VETLGSF

-717 PEGDIDILLDKFHQE
+717 PEGDIDILLEKFYQE
-732 NQGLVSSSLAAS
+732 NQGHISSSLPASVNKPTTLNGTGAA
-744 SVSKSASLDVGEAP
+744 V
-758 ACTSYHLEPHRI
+758 CTSYDIERHQI

-783 HVCSIADSSTQ
+783 HICSIADSSTQ
-794 NLDLGSFEKVDFL
+794 NLDLGSFEKIDFL
-807 ICIPP
+807 ICVPP

-820 LFHVWH
+820 LFHLWH
-826 SGVLLELGLEKEH
+826 SGILLELGLEKEH
-839 VTRQRVEQYVLKLDA
+839 LTKQMVEQYVMKLDV
-854 EAQTKFKSFLQ
+854 EAQIKFKVFLQ
-865 HSFQNPHTLFVLIH
+865 NSMQNPHTLFVLIH
-879 DHAHWDLVSSAVHN
+879 DHAHWDLMSAMHS
-893 LYSQSDPSVG
+893 LYPQTELSTG
-903 LVDRLLNCKEVKEA
+903 LVDRLLNCREVKEA

-934 QHTLVSPYNEIHW
+934 QHTHISPYNEIHW
-947 PASYSDGVDLYP
+947 PSSYSNGVDLYN
-959 ENRKYFGL
+959 ENKKYFGL

-977 HSLPLLR
+977 HSIPLLR
-984 YDSSFEAMVTA
+984 YDSSFEAMVMA

-1009 TFVLVQHYAA
+1009 TFVLIQHYSA

-1024 SGLSQM
+1024 CGLSQM

-1044 LINSPKQ
+1044 LINSSRQ
-1051 CPCGHGLMVLLRV
+1051 CPSGHGLMVVLRI
-1064 PCSPLAAVA
+1064 PCTPLAAVA
-1073 YERLAHV
+1073 YERLYNV
-1080 RARLALEEHFEIIL
+1080 RERLALEDNFEIIL
-1094 GNPASGI
+1094 GNPSSGI
-1101 TIGKHFLKQLKVWQN
+1101 TIGKHFLEQLKVWQK
-1116 IEDAEWR
+1116 IEDVDWR

-1142 DPHGESLPRSL
+1142 DPQGESLPRSL
-1153 RYCDLRLINSSC
+1153 RYCDLRLINSSS
-1165 LVRTALE
+1165 LVRTTLE

-1184 EPPLEKGAQTEAL
+1184 EIHTEKAVVSDVL
-1197 ESDAEKLSS
+1197 ESDPEKLSS

-1212 ELVTEGSTS
+1212 EIATEGSAS
-1221 EKRSPVKRE
+1221 EKRSPMKRE
-1230 RSRSHDSASSSLS
+1230 RSCSHDSASSSLS
-1243 SKASSSAPCGESSAG
+1243 SKASITAFCSESSPPLITTGDTTKSSHQVLSSSAEETTNNYERQKQKVDKGAQTVISKHLPALSEQLDTKQNIKSAQISITSSSSSPFSSSSSSSA
-1258 PSQGERAWSP
+1258 STHNSF
-1268 PPCGPSEEAK
+1268 
-1278 APGERQTLRAAGGPP
+1278 
-1293 SVISRHSPGLT
+1293 I
-1304 PQLDPSLK
+1304 
-1312 SGQRGIQVSALSASS
+1312 
-1327 SGSASSPALP
+1327 
-1337 TAGPLVLQASQ
+1337 LQNSQ
-1348 CSMTKACRQPPVVF
+1348 CSMTKASKQPPIVF

-1367 YDMVTSTDG
+1367 YDIVTSTDS
-1376 SGLPKAASLLPS
+1376 SGLPKSSSLLPY

-1400 LSKTMTSTEQSLYY
+1400 MSKMMTCTEQSLYY
-1414 RQWTVPR
+1414 RQWTVPK
-1421 PGHMDY
+1421 PIHMDY
-1427 GNRAEGRVDGFHPRR
+1427 NNRNEGRMDTFHPRR

-1476 YDEEEININL
+1476 YDEEEINIKIKD
-1486 REDSDWHYLQ
+1486 ESDQYYHQ
-1496 LSDPWP
+1496 PGDVWP
-1502 DLELFKKL
+1502 DLEIFKKI
-1510 PFDYI
+1510 PFDYT

-1525 LICSHHQSIK
+1525 LICTKLQTIN
-1535 SEDRGTHRKPED
+1535 SEDRSMSRRQED
-1547 LFVRRQTAR
+1547 MYSRRQTTR

-1561 FAAHNTYHHCEQCH
+1561 YAAYNTYHHCEQCH
-1575 QYMGFHPRCQLY
+1575 QYMGFNPRYQLY
-1587 ESTLHAFAFSY
+1587 ESSLHAFAFSY

-1621 SQPGGQLESMRL
+1621 SQPGRQLESMRL
-1633 PLVTDKSHEYIKSPT
+1633 PLVTDKSEDYIKSPT

-1750 VMWNVVDVDSG
+1750 VMWNTVEVDCSG
-1761 GERSRKNVFGLIELT
+1761 DRKSEYT
-1776 DMTPASR
+1776 WT
-1783 HAFSIL
+1783 
-1789 TGTPPRQPARHVQGK
+1789 
-1804 AAAWPAQSA
+1804 
-1813 CRPGDVRLPPSSR
+1813 
-1826 EFSWSE
+1826 E
-1832 RNVSLKHIMQHI
+1832 RNVSLKQILQHI
-1844 EASPNITHYALIGMR
+1844 EATPNVTHYALIGMR
-1859 KWSSKT
+1859 KWASKT
-1865 GSREVREPFSRC
+1865 NSAEIKEPFSCC
-1877 HVHDFIVLNVDLTQ
+1877 HVHDFVMLNVDLTQ

-1905 DFNLRVHSAGLLLC
+1905 DFNLRVHSAGLLIC
-1919 RFNRFS
+1919 RFNHFS

-1932 VGGHRSFHITSKVSD
+1932 VGGQRSFHVKSKVSD
-1947 SPMAVVPA
+1947 TPVSISPA
-1955 QYICAPDSRH
+1955 QYICAPDSKH

-1971 AQLLLEKFL
+1971 AQLLLEKYL
-1980 QHHSHCFFPLS
+1980 QYHSHRFFPLS
-1991 LKNLGHPVLSVDCY
+1991 LKNYSHPVLSVDCY
-2005 LNLGS
+2005 LNLGP
-2010 QISVCYVSSRPHS
+2010 QIAVCYVSSRPHS
-2023 LNISCS
+2023 LNISS
-2029 DFVFSGLLLYLC
+2029 SGLMFSGLLLYLC
-2041 DSFVGASFLKKFHF
+2041 DSFVVASFLKKFHF

>member
-23 EASLRSNSLVPRPIF
+23 EASLRSNNLVPRPIF
-38 SQLYLEAEQQ
+38 SQLYLDAEQQ
-48 LSALEGGSRA
+48 LSSLEAGSRA
-58 DNEEEEEEGD
+58 DNEEEEEEEEEEEGS
-68 GALEQNCPPN
+68 ESSSPPVS
-78 PYQMHPRPKDAAPRT
+78 YQMKPPPEGCCTTDGFC
-93 EQTGERAASALKMV
+93 Q
-107 KQMFKEENLTKA
+107 A

-129 SEPIDIPAG
+129 NEHIEVPSG

-147 SLPDHLLV
+147 NLPDHLLV

-225 GPLICWKGSVVTTAP
+225 GSVICWKG
-240 AVGKRTVPQVA
+240 
-251 SPETK
+251 
-256 PGEWPPPQPSWLH
+256 
-269 RSSDGE
+269 
-275 GVGTLAVISA
+275 
-285 PGSPAGRVLAS
+285 
-296 EVIGR
+296 
-301 CWGGAGADCQ
+301 
-311 VCLFPAEF
+311 AEF
-319 RSRQASMGACS
+319 RGRQSSAGTCS
-330 SSLFPPLDS
+330 STLFQLPES
-339 SGPPAPFPGEPGLG
+339 SGLSGSTSSEPLPPAN
-353 TTPSAPLGAP
+353 PSAPAGTQQTAAAVDHIPSTATFSSAVYNGKESPKQQLMKNNLSALTRPSVLGT
-363 QAGILSNSGPPKKR
+363 LTNSGPPKKR
-377 HKGWSPESPS
+377 LKGWSPESPS
-387 ASDGGYP
+387 STETWNLQLNPQAPNRIKNDGGSLSSLP
-394 QGAGNR
+394 H
-400 AKYESAGVTCMPQ
+400 SA
-413 VGLVG
+413 LVG
-418 PASVT
+418 PASSPMVG
-423 FPVVASEEPV
+423 SGEPV

-450 KGKYSNALGAEGHG
+450 KGHG

-471 NLNDVVV
+471 NINDVIV

-485 YQNSQ
+485 YRNSQ
-490 SISRAYE
+490 SLSRAYE
-497 QYGAST
+497 QYSAST

-519 LVQLDCVR
+519 LVQL
-527 WTLGHSASP
+527 
-536 QHCPAVWAGQALKPL
+536 
-551 PPALSLPAADQVPLM
+551 AADQVPLI

-572 FLRSWRES
+572 FMRSWRES
-580 HLTEIR
+580 HLSEIR
-586 QYQQAP
+586 QYQQAV
-592 PQPFPPAL
+592 PQAFPQVPSQIT
-600 GAVAPVTSA
+600 PVTSA

-625 VHVIECTYS
+625 VHIIECSYS

-641 MFRLLIEGKLAKTNY
+641 MFKLLIEGKLIKTNY

-662 CRSAAIDSCI
+662 SRNRAIDSCI
-672 AVTGKYQARILSESL
+672 VITGKYQARVLSESML
-687 LTPAEYQKEVNY
+687 SPSDYQKEVNY
-699 ELVTGK
+699 QLVTGK
-705 VDSLGAF
+705 VETLGSF

-717 PEGDIDILLDKFHQE
+717 PEGDIDLLLEKFYQE
-732 NQGLVSSSLAAS
+732 NQGHISSSL
-744 SVSKSASLDVGEAP
+744 SASVNKPTAVNGAGT
-758 ACTSYHLEPHRI
+758 AVCTSYEIERHQI

-783 HVCSIADSSTQ
+783 HICSIADSSTQ
-794 NLDLGSFEKVDFL
+794 NLDLGSFEKIDFL
-807 ICIPP
+807 ICVPP

-820 LFHVWH
+820 LFHLWH
-826 SGVLLELGLEKEH
+826 SGILLELGLEKEH
-839 VTRQRVEQYVLKLDA
+839 LTKQRLEQYVMKLDA
-854 EAQTKFKSFLQ
+854 EAQIKFKVFLQ
-865 HSFQNPHTLFVLIH
+865 NSMQNPHTLFVLIH
-879 DHAHWDLVSSAVHN
+879 DHAHWDLMSAMHS
-893 LYSQSDPSVG
+893 LYPQTELSTG
-903 LVDRLLNCKEVKEA
+903 LVDRLLNCREVKEA

-934 QHTLVSPYNEIHW
+934 QHTHISPYNEIHW
-947 PASYSDGVDLYP
+947 PSSYSNGVDLYH
-959 ENRKYFGL
+959 ENKKYFGL

-977 HSLPLLR
+977 HSIPLLR
-984 YDSSFEAMVTA
+984 YDSSFEAMVMA

-1009 TFVLVQHYAA
+1009 TFVLIQHYSA

-1024 SGLSQM
+1024 CGLSQM

-1044 LINSPKQ
+1044 LINSSRQ
-1051 CPCGHGLMVLLRV
+1051 CPSGHGLMVVLRI
-1064 PCSPLAAVA
+1064 PCVPLAAVA
-1073 YERLAHV
+1073 YERLYNV
-1080 RARLALEEHFEIIL
+1080 RERLALEDSFEIIL
-1094 GNPASGI
+1094 GNPNSGI
-1101 TIGKHFLKQLKVWQN
+1101 TIGKHFVEQLKIWQK
-1116 IEDAEWR
+1116 IEDVNWR

-1142 DPHGESLPRSL
+1142 DPQGESLPRSL
-1153 RYCDLRLINSSC
+1153 RYCDLRLINSSS
-1165 LVRTALE
+1165 LVRTNLE

-1184 EPPLEKGAQTEAL
+1184 EIHTEKAVVNDVL
-1197 ESDAEKLSS
+1197 ESDPEKLSS

-1212 ELVTEGSTS
+1212 EIATEGSNS
-1221 EKRSPVKRE
+1221 EKRSPMKRE

-1243 SKASSSAPCGESSAG
+1243 SKASGKTIRSSLSRTAMFAGQSFCTESSPPQALSNSTEETTNNCERQKQKVDKGAQTTISKHLPPVTEQLDMKQNIKSAQVSITSSSSSPFSSSSSSSAPTHNSF
-1258 PSQGERAWSP
+1258 
-1268 PPCGPSEEAK
+1268 
-1278 APGERQTLRAAGGPP
+1278 
-1293 SVISRHSPGLT
+1293 
-1304 PQLDPSLK
+1304 
-1312 SGQRGIQVSALSASS
+1312 
-1327 SGSASSPALP
+1327 
-1337 TAGPLVLQASQ
+1337 VLQTSQ
-1348 CSMTKACRQPPVVF
+1348 CSMTKAAKQPPIVF

-1367 YDMVTSTDG
+1367 YDIITSTDS
-1376 SGLPKAASLLPS
+1376 SGLPKSSSLLPY

-1400 LSKTMTSTEQSLYY
+1400 MSKMMTCTEQSLYY
-1414 RQWTVPR
+1414 RQWTVPK
-1421 PGHMDY
+1421 PIHMDY
-1427 GNRAEGRVDGFHPRR
+1427 NNRNEGRMDTFHPRR

-1476 YDEEEININL
+1476 YDEEEINNNIK
-1486 REDSDWHYLQ
+1486 EESDQYYHQ
-1496 LSDPWP
+1496 PGDMWP
-1502 DLELFKKL
+1502 DLETFRKM
-1510 PFDYI
+1510 PFDYTV
-1515 IHDPK
+1515 HDPK

-1525 LICSHHQSIK
+1525 LICSKLQTIN
-1535 SEDRGTHRKPED
+1535 SEDRSMS
-1547 LFVRRQTAR
+1547 RRQEDTYTCRQTTR

-1561 FAAHNTYHHCEQCH
+1561 YAAYNTYHHCEQCH
-1575 QYMGFHPRCQLY
+1575 QYMGFNPRYQIY

-1621 SQPGGQLESMRL
+1621 SQPGRQLESMRL
-1633 PLVTDKSHEYIKSPT
+1633 PLVTDKSEDYIKSPT

-1750 VMWNVVDVDSG
+1750 VMWNAVEVDCSG
-1761 GERSRKNVFGLIELT
+1761 DRKSDYT
-1776 DMTPASR
+1776 WT
-1783 HAFSIL
+1783 
-1789 TGTPPRQPARHVQGK
+1789 
-1804 AAAWPAQSA
+1804 
-1813 CRPGDVRLPPSSR
+1813 
-1826 EFSWSE
+1826 E
-1832 RNVSLKHIMQHI
+1832 RNVSLKQILQHI
-1844 EASPNITHYALIGMR
+1844 EATPNVTHYALIGMR

-1865 GSREVREPFSRC
+1865 NSAEIKEPFSCC
-1877 HVHDFIVLNVDLTQ
+1877 HVHDFIMLNVDLTQ

-1905 DFNLRVHSAGLLLC
+1905 DFNLRVHSAGLLIC
-1919 RFNRFS
+1919 RFNHFN

-1932 VGGHRSFHITSKVSD
+1932 VGGQRSFHIKSKVSD
-1947 SPMAVVPA
+1947 TPVSISPA
-1955 QYICAPDSRH
+1955 QYICAPDSKH

-1971 AQLLLEKFL
+1971 AQLLLEKYL
-1980 QHHSHCFFPLS
+1980 QYHSHRFFPLS
-1991 LKNLGHPVLSVDCY
+1991 LKNYSHPVLSVDCY
-2005 LNLGS
+2005 LNLGP
-2010 QISVCYVSSRPHS
+2010 QIAVCYVSSRPHS
-2023 LNISCS
+2023 LNISS
-2029 DFVFSGLLLYLC
+2029 SGLTFSGLLLYLC
-2041 DSFVGASFLKKFHF
+2041 DSFVVASFLKKFHF

>member
-23 EASLRSNSLVPRPIF
+23 EASLRSNNLVPRPIF
-38 SQLYLEAEQQ
+38 SQLYLEAEQH
-48 LSALEGGSRA
+48 LSSLEGGSRV
-58 DNEEEEEEGD
+58 DNEEEEEEGE
-68 GALEQNCPPN
+68 GGLEPNSLPN
-78 PYQMHPRPKDAAPRT
+78 PYQLHPPPEGCCTTDGFC
-93 EQTGERAASALKMV
+93 Q
-107 KQMFKEENLTKA
+107 A

-129 SEPIDIPAG
+129 NEPIDVPAG

-147 SLPDHLLV
+147 SLPDQLLV
-155 CAVDKR
+155 CAVDRR
-161 FLPDDNGHNA
+161 FLPDDDGHNA

-212 YYLVRNAQGALTK
+212 YYLVRNAQGTLTK
-225 GPLICWKGSVVTTAP
+225 GPSICWKGS
-240 AVGKRTVPQVA
+240 
-251 SPETK
+251 
-256 PGEWPPPQPSWLH
+256 
-269 RSSDGE
+269 
-275 GVGTLAVISA
+275 
-285 PGSPAGRVLAS
+285 
-296 EVIGR
+296 
-301 CWGGAGADCQ
+301 
-311 VCLFPAEF
+311 EF
-319 RSRQASMGACS
+319 RSRQPAATTCS
-330 SSLFPPLDS
+330 ASLFPLDS
-339 SGPPAPFPGEPGLG
+339 SGPLAAFPGEPVPG
-353 TTPSAPLGAP
+353 TNPGVLTGAQAGPASDHASLSAAVGPAVLNGKDSPKHQQLAKNALAALPRPSAL
-363 QAGILSNSGPPKKR
+363 GILSNSGPPKKR

-387 ASDGGYP
+387 ATDGGYP
-394 QGAGNR
+394 PSGGSR
-400 AKYESAGVTCMPQ
+400 AKYEGAGVSCAPQ

-418 PASVT
+418 PASA
-423 FPVVASEEPV
+423 VASGEPV

-450 KGKYSNALGAEGHG
+450 KGHG

-497 QYGAST
+497 QYGASA

-519 LVQLDCVR
+519 LVQL
-527 WTLGHSASP
+527 
-536 QHCPAVWAGQALKPL
+536 
-551 PPALSLPAADQVPLM
+551 AADQVPLM

-592 PQPFPPAL
+592 QPFPAAPSA
-600 GAVAPVTSA
+600 AAPVTPA
-609 QLPWLAGLA
+609 QLPWLASLA

-625 VHVIECTYS
+625 VHVIECAYS

-641 MFRLLIEGKLAKTNY
+641 MFRLLVEGKLAKTNY

-662 CRSAAIDSCI
+662 CRNAAIDSCI

-732 NQGLVSSSLAAS
+732 NQGHIPSSLTAS
-744 SVSKSASLDVGEAP
+744 VTKATSLDVSGAP
-758 ACTSYHLEPHRI
+758 VCTSRHLEPRGI
-770 RPFQLAV
+770 RPFQSAV

-794 NLDLGSFEKVDFL
+794 DLDLGSFEKVDFL

-826 SGVLLELGLEKEH
+826 SGVLLELGLDKEH
-839 VTRQRVEQYVLKLDA
+839 MTRQRVEQHVLKLDI
-854 EAQTKFKSFLQ
+854 EAQTKFKAFLQ
-865 HSFQNPHTLFVLIH
+865 NSFQNPHTLFVLIH
-879 DHAHWDLVSSAVHN
+879 DHAHWDLVSAVHN
-893 LYSQSDPSVG
+893 LYSQGDPSVG
-903 LVDRLLNCKEVKEA
+903 WVDRLLNCREVKEA

-947 PASYSDGVDLYP
+947 PASYGHASGVDLYH
-959 ENRKYFGL
+959 ESKKYFGL

-1019 AMMAV
+1019 ALMAV
-1024 SGLSQM
+1024 SGLPQM

-1044 LINSPKQ
+1044 LLSSPKQ

-1094 GNPASGI
+1094 GSPSSGI
-1101 TIGKHFLKQLKVWQN
+1101 TVGKHFVKQLKMWQK

-1184 EPPLEKGAQTEAL
+1184 EVPLEKGAGNEAL

-1212 ELVTEGSTS
+1212 ELGTEAGSTS

-1230 RSRSHDSASSSLS
+1230 RSCSHDSASSSLS
-1243 SKASSSAPCGESSAG
+1243 SKASGSALLGEASAQ
-1258 PSQGERAWSP
+1258 PTRPPQMEQARSP
-1268 PPCGPSEEAK
+1268 QPCGPSEEGR
-1278 APGERQTLRAAGGPP
+1278 APGEKLRPRAGQGPAP
-1293 SVISRHSPGLT
+1293 VLSRHSPGLA
-1304 PQLDPSLK
+1304 PQPDCGLRPGS
-1312 SGQRGIQVSALSASS
+1312 QRGVQASATSSSSQLSS
-1327 SGSASSPALP
+1327 SGSSSSSVAPA
-1337 TAGPLVLQASQ
+1337 AGMLVLQASQ
-1348 CSMTKACRQPPVVF
+1348 CSMTKACQQPPVVF

-1367 YDMVTSTDG
+1367 YDMVMSTDG

-1421 PGHMDY
+1421 PSHMDY

-1476 YDEEEININL
+1476 YDEEEINIDL
-1486 REDSDWHYLQ
+1486 REDADWHYVQ
-1496 LSDPWP
+1496 LSDSWP

-1520 YEDAS
+1520 YDDAS
-1525 LICSHHQSIK
+1525 LICSHHQRVK
-1535 SEDRGTHRKPED
+1535 SEDGGPSRKPED
-1547 LFVRRQTAR
+1547 LYMRRQTAR

-1561 FAAHNTYHHCEQCH
+1561 YAAYNTYHHCEQCH
-1575 QYMGFHPRCQLY
+1575 QYMGFHPRYQLY
-1587 ESTLHAFAFSY
+1587 ESSLHAFAFSY
-1598 SMLGEEIQ
+1598 SMLGEEVQ

-1633 PLVTDKSHEYIKSPT
+1633 PLVTDKGHEYIKSPT

-1688 YWPNHIMLVLPSI
+1688 YWPNHIMLVLPSV

-1750 VMWNVVDVDSG
+1750 VMWNVVDIDG
-1761 GERSRKNVFGLIELT
+1761 AGER
-1776 DMTPASR
+1776 
-1783 HAFSIL
+1783 
-1789 TGTPPRQPARHVQGK
+1789 
-1804 AAAWPAQSA
+1804 
-1813 CRPGDVRLPPSSR
+1813 SR

-1832 RNVSLKHIMQHI
+1832 RNVSLKYIMQHI
-1844 EASPNITHYALIGMR
+1844 EASPNITHYALIGLR
-1859 KWSSKT
+1859 KWSGKT
-1865 GSREVREPFSRC
+1865 RRSEVREPFSRC
-1877 HVHDFIVLNVDLTQ
+1877 HVHDFVILNVDLTQ

-1932 VGGHRSFHITSKVSD
+1932 VGGHRSFHITSKVSEN
-1947 SPMAVVPA
+1947 STAVVPA
-1955 QYICAPDSRH
+1955 QYICAPDSKH
-1965 TFLAAP
+1965 TLLAAP

-1980 QHHSHCFFPLS
+1980 QHHSHRLFPLS
-1991 LKNLGHPVLSVDCY
+1991 LKNHGHPVLSVDCY

-2029 DFVFSGLLLYLC
+2029 DLIFSGLLLYLC
-2041 DSFVGASFLKKFHF
+2041 DSFVGAGFLKKFHF

-2066 DRNSLRQTVVRLEL
+2066 DRSSLRQTVVRLEL

-2097 KEDRP
+2097 REDRP

>member
-23 EASLRSNSLVPRPIF
+23 EASLRSNNLVPRPIF

-48 LSALEGGSRA
+48 LSSLEAGSRA
-58 DNEEEEEEGD
+58 DNEEEEEEEEEEEGS
-68 GALEQNCPPN
+68 ESSSPPVS
-78 PYQMHPRPKDAAPRT
+78 YQMKPPPEGCCTTDGFC
-93 EQTGERAASALKMV
+93 Q
-107 KQMFKEENLTKA
+107 A

-129 SEPIDIPAG
+129 NEHIEVPSG

-147 SLPDHLLV
+147 NLPDHLLV

-161 FLPDDNGHNA
+161 FLPDDNGRNA

-225 GPLICWKGSVVTTAP
+225 GSVICWKGAELR
-240 AVGKRTVPQVA
+240 GRQ
-251 SPETK
+251 
-256 PGEWPPPQPSWLH
+256 
-269 RSSDGE
+269 SS
-275 GVGTLAVISA
+275 TST
-285 PGSPAGRVLAS
+285 
-296 EVIGR
+296 
-301 CWGGAGADCQ
+301 
-311 VCLFPAEF
+311 
-319 RSRQASMGACS
+319 CS
-330 SSLFPPLDS
+330 STLFQLPEGSGLSGSTSSEPL
-339 SGPPAPFPGEPGLG
+339 PPAN
-353 TTPSAPLGAP
+353 PSAPAGTQQTAAAIDHIPSTAAFSSAVYNGKESPKQQLMKNNLSALTRPSVLGT
-363 QAGILSNSGPPKKR
+363 LTNSGPPKKR

-387 ASDGGYP
+387 STETWNLQLNPQAPNRIKNDGGSLSSLP
-394 QGAGNR
+394 H
-400 AKYESAGVTCMPQ
+400 SA
-413 VGLVG
+413 LVG
-418 PASVT
+418 PASSPMVG
-423 FPVVASEEPV
+423 SGEPV

-450 KGKYSNALGAEGHG
+450 KGHG

-471 NLNDVVV
+471 NINDVIV

-485 YQNSQ
+485 YRNSQ
-490 SISRAYE
+490 SLSRAYE

-519 LVQLDCVR
+519 LVQL
-527 WTLGHSASP
+527 
-536 QHCPAVWAGQALKPL
+536 
-551 PPALSLPAADQVPLM
+551 AADQVPLI

-572 FLRSWRES
+572 FTRSWRES
-580 HLTEIR
+580 HLSEIR
-586 QYQQAP
+586 QYQQAV
-592 PQPFPPAL
+592 PQAFPQVPSQIT
-600 GAVAPVTSA
+600 PVTAA

-625 VHVIECTYS
+625 VHIIECSYS

-641 MFRLLIEGKLAKTNY
+641 MFKLLMEGKLIKTNY

-662 CRSAAIDSCI
+662 SRNRAIDSCI
-672 AVTGKYQARILSESL
+672 VITGKYQARVLSESML
-687 LTPAEYQKEVNY
+687 SPSDYQKEVNY
-699 ELVTGK
+699 QLVTGK
-705 VDSLGAF
+705 VETLGSF

-717 PEGDIDILLDKFHQE
+717 PEGDIDLLLEKFYQE
-732 NQGLVSSSLAAS
+732 NQGHISSSL
-744 SVSKSASLDVGEAP
+744 SASANKPTAVNGGGTAV
-758 ACTSYHLEPHRI
+758 CTSYEIEHHQI

-783 HVCSIADSSTQ
+783 HICSIADSSTQ
-794 NLDLGSFEKVDFL
+794 NLDLGSFEKIDFL
-807 ICIPP
+807 ICVPP

-820 LFHVWH
+820 LFHLWH
-826 SGVLLELGLEKEH
+826 SGILLELGLEKEH
-839 VTRQRVEQYVLKLDA
+839 LTKQRVEQYVMKIDA
-854 EAQTKFKSFLQ
+854 EAQIKFKVFLQ
-865 HSFQNPHTLFVLIH
+865 NSMQNPHTLFVLIH
-879 DHAHWDLVSSAVHN
+879 DHAHWDLMSAMHS
-893 LYSQSDPSVG
+893 LYPQTELSTG
-903 LVDRLLNCKEVKEA
+903 LVDRLLNCREVKEA

-934 QHTLVSPYNEIHW
+934 QHTHISPYNEIHW
-947 PASYSDGVDLYP
+947 PSSYSNGVDLYH
-959 ENRKYFGL
+959 ENKKYFGL

-977 HSLPLLR
+977 HSIPLLR
-984 YDSSFEAMVTA
+984 YDSSFEAMVMA

-1009 TFVLVQHYAA
+1009 TFVLIQHYSA

-1024 SGLSQM
+1024 CGLSQM

-1044 LINSPKQ
+1044 LINSSRQ
-1051 CPCGHGLMVLLRV
+1051 CPSGHGLMVVLRI
-1064 PCSPLAAVA
+1064 PCIPLAAVA
-1073 YERLAHV
+1073 YERLYNV
-1080 RARLALEEHFEIIL
+1080 RERLALEDNFEIIL
-1094 GNPASGI
+1094 GNPNSGI
-1101 TIGKHFLKQLKVWQN
+1101 TIGKHFVEQLKIWQK
-1116 IEDAEWR
+1116 IEDVDWR

-1142 DPHGESLPRSL
+1142 DPQGESLPRSL
-1153 RYCDLRLINSSC
+1153 RYCDLRLINSSS
-1165 LVRTALE
+1165 LVRTTLE

-1184 EPPLEKGAQTEAL
+1184 EIHTEKAGVNDVL
-1197 ESDAEKLSS
+1197 ESDPEKLSS

-1212 ELVTEGSTS
+1212 EIVTEGSTS
-1221 EKRSPVKRE
+1221 EKRSPMKRE

-1243 SKASSSAPCGESSAG
+1243 SKASSKTIRSSLSQIAMFAGQSFCTESSPPQALSNSTEETTNNYERQKQKVDKGAQTTISKHLPPVTEQLDMKQSIKSAQISITSSSSSPFSSSSSSSAPTHNSFIL
-1258 PSQGERAWSP
+1258 
-1268 PPCGPSEEAK
+1268 
-1278 APGERQTLRAAGGPP
+1278 QT
-1293 SVISRHSPGLT
+1293 
-1304 PQLDPSLK
+1304 
-1312 SGQRGIQVSALSASS
+1312 
-1327 SGSASSPALP
+1327 
-1337 TAGPLVLQASQ
+1337 SQ
-1348 CSMTKACRQPPVVF
+1348 CSMTKASKQPPIVF

-1367 YDMVTSTDG
+1367 YDIITSTDS
-1376 SGLPKAASLLPS
+1376 SGLPKSSSLLPY

-1400 LSKTMTSTEQSLYY
+1400 MSKMMTCTEQSLYY
-1414 RQWTVPR
+1414 RQWTVPK
-1421 PGHMDY
+1421 PIHMDY
-1427 GNRAEGRVDGFHPRR
+1427 NNRNEGRMDTFHPRR

-1476 YDEEEININL
+1476 YDEEEININIK
-1486 REDSDWHYLQ
+1486 EESDQYYHQ
-1496 LSDPWP
+1496 PGDMWP
-1502 DLELFKKL
+1502 DVETFKKM
-1510 PFDYI
+1510 PFDYT

-1525 LICSHHQSIK
+1525 LICSKLQTIN
-1535 SEDRGTHRKPED
+1535 SEDRS
-1547 LFVRRQTAR
+1547 VSRRQEDMYTCRQTTR

-1561 FAAHNTYHHCEQCH
+1561 YAAYNTYHHCEQCH
-1575 QYMGFHPRCQLY
+1575 QYMGFNPRYQIY

-1621 SQPGGQLESMRL
+1621 SQPGRQLESMRL
-1633 PLVTDKSHEYIKSPT
+1633 PLVTDKSEDYIKSPT

-1750 VMWNVVDVDSG
+1750 VMWNAVEVDCSG
-1761 GERSRKNVFGLIELT
+1761 DRKSDYT
-1776 DMTPASR
+1776 WT
-1783 HAFSIL
+1783 
-1789 TGTPPRQPARHVQGK
+1789 
-1804 AAAWPAQSA
+1804 
-1813 CRPGDVRLPPSSR
+1813 
-1826 EFSWSE
+1826 E
-1832 RNVSLKHIMQHI
+1832 RNVSLKQILQHI
-1844 EASPNITHYALIGMR
+1844 EATPNVTHYALIGMR

-1865 GSREVREPFSRC
+1865 NSAEIKEPFSCC
-1877 HVHDFIVLNVDLTQ
+1877 HVHDFIMLNVDLTQ

-1905 DFNLRVHSAGLLLC
+1905 DFNLRVHSAGLLIC
-1919 RFNRFS
+1919 RFNHFN

-1932 VGGHRSFHITSKVSD
+1932 VGGQRSFHIKSKVSD
-1947 SPMAVVPA
+1947 TPVSISPA
-1955 QYICAPDSRH
+1955 QYICAPDSKH

-1971 AQLLLEKFL
+1971 AQLLLEKYL
-1980 QHHSHCFFPLS
+1980 QYHSHRFFPLS
-1991 LKNLGHPVLSVDCY
+1991 LKNYSHPVLSVDCY
-2005 LNLGS
+2005 LNLGP
-2010 QISVCYVSSRPHS
+2010 QIAVCYMSSRPHS
-2023 LNISCS
+2023 LNISS
-2029 DFVFSGLLLYLC
+2029 SGLTFSGLLLYLC
-2041 DSFVGASFLKKFHF
+2041 DSFVVASFLKKFHF